1 MPNKIAVLGP
11 QKEEQHEKKVM
22 GTCCQCIACGVHGS
36 SCLSYECICIRG
48 GGGVSESSITA
59 FSDTSSGDAG
69 TESISADDFTI
80 SELTYNGAVQK
91 PEVTSTKYT
100 DASVAYYDDAE
111 CTGTEAE
118 LKNAGTYYAKITVGE
133 ESVVKEFTINKA
145 TPKNEDFTIICNGK
159 KLDPNGGNAY
169 RTLGKNDTFAMS
181 HTTEEDIRVNEDEY
195 EKIFDFFGFNFYT
208 SEGKPLTA
216 SISEPGTYII
226 KAWFR
231 GSKNLKGTKV
241 GQSGEEFA
249 TWNLIVAP
257 AQEDFT
263 VTNEMTSGKVYDGT
277 SFEPKLSSTK
287 YSEDEVTTE
296 YYFLEQTSG
305 EWVKVEHPTDAG
317 TYCVRVTV
325 NGATQQNDDL
335 WRFKIKEANIDASKF
350 HAELDGEPV
359 KQGEPFKMTSPAS
372 ELDKIFDRLII
383 TYEGEPDINLHDF
396 APRVFVDTEDG
407 ETEIDSSKAS
417 EYMDENG
424 RLKPGTYVYKLYFIG
439 TNNFNGQQKT
449 DDPLYTINLT
459 LTADSITELNPDIDG
474 LTKNEDTEDGGYTL
488 ESGYTL
494 ALGEDSAPVT
504 APLNNKGVVESG
516 KFAEKVTG
524 GEITG
529 GTFAEVENAEEITGG
544 IFAQNPEECLAAG
557 KTLTESVDQLKVV
570 DINGA
575 GLNDSCTV
583 NDVIGAKENGIAVMA
598 LFAEN
603 SIEAAPAAY
612 IVGSGQKVT
621 LKNADASRT
630 VKQWIVDFGNG
641 TTETYN
647 GNTAAFTVDAA
658 GNTVTVTVVFEGQ
671 TLPTPVDPKPVDP
684 DPTIPEV
691 KEYTITVEDGKIN
704 GEPSVT
710 VKAGDTV
717 NLTVGEVPEN
727 MAFLYWDIPSDLLNA
742 LIKKDGN
749 FSNKTQ
755 NLRFE
760 MPELEDAAGKS
771 FTISAAFGTA
781 ETAESDDTSAFGV
794 VTGIIAGGTVI
805 AVTGWVGTE
814 LYLKAV
820 LPQGASIPTNRQE
833 LALLLWQDAGKP
845 EAVTALY
852 ADIAADQTDAQ
863 KAARWAIANGL
874 MDSADED
881 SSSFAPN
888 KSVSRFAVIKAW
900 NQAQKMK

>member
-1 MPNKIAVLGP
+1 MHL
-11 QKEEQHEKKVM
+11 H
-22 GTCCQCIACGVHGS
+22 S
-36 SCLSYECICIRG
+36 G

-100 DASVAYYDDAE
+100 VASVAYYDNAE
-111 CTGTEAE
+111 CTGAEAE

-133 ESVVKEFTINKA
+133 EFVVKEFTINKA
-145 TPKNEDFTIICNGK
+145 DPKNEDFTIKFKDQVI
-159 KLDPNGGNAY
+159 DPTGGNVY
-169 RTLGKNDTFAMS
+169 QTLGEDGDATIT
-181 HTTEEDIRVNEDEY
+181 HTTEADINAGPYD
-195 EKIFDFFGFNFYT
+195 KFFGFEWYQADGT
-208 SEGKPLTA
+208 TKLTEV
-216 SISEPGTYII
+216 ISKPGTYIV
-226 KAWFR
+226 KAWFK
-231 GSKNLKGTKV
+231 GSKNLNGWKV
-241 GQSGEEFA
+241 NTEGKVFA

-263 VTNEMTSGKVYDGT
+263 VTDEMKAGKVYDGA

-287 YSEDEVTTE
+287 YSEDKVATE
-296 YYFLEQTSG
+296 YYLLEQTSG
-305 EWVKVEHPTDAG
+305 EWVKVEHPTNVG

-325 NGATQQNDDL
+325 NGATQQNDGV
-335 WRFKIKEANIDASKF
+335 WQFKIEPAEIDPSKF
-350 HAELDGEPV
+350 TATLDGKTV
-359 KQGEPFKMTSPAS
+359 MQDEPFEMTSPAS

-383 TYEGEPDINLHDF
+383 TYEGEPDIDLHDF

-417 EYMDENG
+417 EYMDEDG
-424 RLKPGTYVYKLYFIG
+424 RLKPGTYIYKLYFIG

-449 DDPLYTINLT
+449 DAPLYTINLT
-459 LTADSITELNPDIDG
+459 LTADSITELKPTDG
-474 LTKNEDTEDGGYTL
+474 LTKNDDTEDGGYTL

-494 ALGEDSAPVT
+494 ALGEDSDPVT
-504 APLNNKGVVESG
+504 EPLNNKGVVESG

-529 GTFAEVENAEEITGG
+529 GTFANVENAEEITGG
-544 IFAQNPEECLAAG
+544 IFAQNPEECLVAG
-557 KTLTESVDQLKVV
+557 KTLTGSVDQLKVV

-583 NDVIGAKENGIAVMA
+583 NDVIGAMENGIAVMA

-603 SIEAAPAAY
+603 SIEATPAAY
-612 IVGSGQKVT
+612 IVGSGQKIT

-630 VKQWIVDFGNG
+630 VKQWVVDFGNG
-641 TTETYN
+641 TTKTYD
-647 GNTAAFTVDAA
+647 GDTAAFTVDAA

-671 TLPTPVDPKPVDP
+671 TLPTPVDPN
-684 DPTIPEV
+684 PTIPEV

-704 GEPSVT
+704 GEPSAT
-710 VKAGDTV
+710 IKAGDTV

-781 ETAESDDTSAFGV
+781 ETAESDDYTALGVATGV
-794 VTGIIAGGTVI
+794 VVGGATVAVAG
-805 AVTGWVGTE
+805 WQLYNLGTE

-820 LPQGASIPTNRQE
+820 LPQGTSIPTNRQE

-852 ADIAADQTDAQ
+852 ADIAAEQTDAQ

-874 MDSADED
+874 LDAADED
-881 SSSFAPN
+881 SSVFAPN

>member
-1 MPNKIAVLGP
+1 MRFWGRRKRNNMKRKSWKRVVSASLAVCMAVAVSP
-11 QKEEQHEKKVM
+11 M
-22 GTCCQCIACGVHGS
+22 NAFAF
-36 SCLSYECICIRG
+36 
-48 GGGVSESSITA
+48 GGGVSESSITT

-100 DASVAYYDDAE
+100 VASVAYYDNAE
-111 CTGTEAE
+111 CTGAEAE

-133 ESVVKEFTINKA
+133 EFVVKEFTINKA
-145 TPKNEDFTIICNGK
+145 DPKNEDFTIKFKDQVI
-159 KLDPNGGNAY
+159 DPTGGNVY
-169 RTLGKNDTFAMS
+169 QTLGEDGDATIT
-181 HTTEEDIRVNEDEY
+181 HTTEADINAGPYD
-195 EKIFDFFGFNFYT
+195 KFFGFEWYQADGT
-208 SEGKPLTA
+208 TKLTEV
-216 SISEPGTYII
+216 ISKPGTYIV
-226 KAWFR
+226 KAWFK
-231 GSKNLKGTKV
+231 GSKNLNGWKV
-241 GQSGEEFA
+241 NTEGKVFA

-263 VTNEMTSGKVYDGT
+263 VTDEMKAGKVYDGA

-287 YSEDEVTTE
+287 YSEDKVATE
-296 YYFLEQTSG
+296 YYLLEQTSG
-305 EWVKVEHPTDAG
+305 EWVKVEHPTNVG

-325 NGATQQNDDL
+325 NGATQQNDGV
-335 WRFKIKEANIDASKF
+335 WQFKIEPAEIDPSKF
-350 HAELDGEPV
+350 TATLDGKTV
-359 KQGEPFKMTSPAS
+359 MQDEPFEMTSPAS

-383 TYEGEPDINLHDF
+383 TYEGEPDIDLHDF

-417 EYMDENG
+417 EYMDEDG
-424 RLKPGTYVYKLYFIG
+424 RLKPGTYIYKLYFIG

-449 DDPLYTINLT
+449 DAPLYTINLT
-459 LTADSITELNPDIDG
+459 LTADSITELKPTDG
-474 LTKNEDTEDGGYTL
+474 LTKNDDTEDGGYTL

-494 ALGEDSAPVT
+494 ALGEDSDPVT
-504 APLNNKGVVESG
+504 EPLNNKGVVESG

-529 GTFAEVENAEEITGG
+529 GTFANVENAEEITGG
-544 IFAQNPEECLAAG
+544 IFAQNPEECLVAG
-557 KTLTESVDQLKVV
+557 KTLTGSVDQLKVV

-583 NDVIGAKENGIAVMA
+583 NDVIGAMENGIAVMA

-603 SIEAAPAAY
+603 SIEAVPAAY
-612 IVGSGQKVT
+612 IVGSGQKII

-630 VKQWIVDFGNG
+630 VKQWVIDFGNG

-717 NLTVGEVPEN
+717 DLTVGEVPEN

-781 ETAESDDTSAFGV
+781 ETAESDDYTALGVATGV
-794 VTGIIAGGTVI
+794 VVGGATV
-805 AVTGWVGTE
+805 AVTGWQLYNLGTE

-874 MDSADED
+874 MDSVDED

>member
-22 GTCCQCIACGVHGS
+22 GTCCQRIACGVHGS
-36 SCLSYECICIRG
+36 SHLPYECICIR

-100 DASVAYYDDAE
+100 VASVAYYDNAE
-111 CTGTEAE
+111 CTGAEAE

-133 ESVVKEFTINKA
+133 EFVVKEFTINKA
-145 TPKNEDFTIICNGK
+145 DPKNEDFTIKFKDQVI
-159 KLDPNGGNAY
+159 DPTGGNVY
-169 RTLGKNDTFAMS
+169 QTLGEDGDATIT
-181 HTTEEDIRVNEDEY
+181 HTTEADINAGPYD
-195 EKIFDFFGFNFYT
+195 KFFGFEWYQADGT
-208 SEGKPLTA
+208 TKLTEV
-216 SISEPGTYII
+216 ISKPGTYIV
-226 KAWFR
+226 KAWFK
-231 GSKNLKGTKV
+231 GSKNLNGWKV
-241 GQSGEEFA
+241 NTEGKVFA

-263 VTNEMTSGKVYDGT
+263 VTDEMKAGKVYDGA

-287 YSEDEVTTE
+287 YSEDKVATE
-296 YYFLEQTSG
+296 YYLLEQTSG
-305 EWVKVEHPTDAG
+305 EWVKVEHPTNVG

-325 NGATQQNDDL
+325 NGATQQNDGV
-335 WRFKIKEANIDASKF
+335 WQFKIEPAEIDPSKF
-350 HAELDGEPV
+350 TATLDGKTV
-359 KQGEPFKMTSPAS
+359 MQDEPFEMTSPAS

-383 TYEGEPDINLHDF
+383 TYEGEPDIDLHDF

-417 EYMDENG
+417 EYLDEDG
-424 RLKPGTYVYKLYFIG
+424 RLKPGTYIYKLYFIG

-459 LTADSITELNPDIDG
+459 LTADSITELKPTDG
-474 LTKNEDTEDGGYTL
+474 LTKNDDTEDGGYTL

-494 ALGEDSAPVT
+494 ALGEDSDPVT
-504 APLNNKGVVESG
+504 EPLNNKGVVESG

-630 VKQWIVDFGNG
+630 VKQWVIDFGNG

-684 DPTIPEV
+684 DPTVPEV

-781 ETAESDDTSAFGV
+781 ETAESDDYTALGVATGV
-794 VTGIIAGGTVI
+794 VVGGATVAVAG
-805 AVTGWVGTE
+805 WQLYNLGTE

-833 LALLLWQDAGKP
+833 LALLLWQNAGKP
-845 EAVTALY
+845 EAVTSLY

-874 MDSADED
+874 LDAADED
-881 SSSFAPN
+881 SSIFAPN

>member
-1 MPNKIAVLGP
+1 MHL
-11 QKEEQHEKKVM
+11 H
-22 GTCCQCIACGVHGS
+22 S
-36 SCLSYECICIRG
+36 

-100 DASVAYYDDAE
+100 VASVAYYDNAE
-111 CTGTEAE
+111 CTGAEAE

-133 ESVVKEFTINKA
+133 EFVVKEFTINKA
-145 TPKNEDFTIICNGK
+145 DPKNEDFTIKFKDQVI
-159 KLDPNGGNAY
+159 DPTGGNVY
-169 RTLGKNDTFAMS
+169 QTLGEDGDATIT
-181 HTTEEDIRVNEDEY
+181 HTTEADINAGPYD
-195 EKIFDFFGFNFYT
+195 KFFGFEWYQADGT
-208 SEGKPLTA
+208 TKLTEV
-216 SISEPGTYII
+216 ISKPGTYIV
-226 KAWFR
+226 KAWFK
-231 GSKNLKGTKV
+231 GSKNLNGWEVNTEGKV
-241 GQSGEEFA
+241 FA

-263 VTNEMTSGKVYDGT
+263 VTDEMTNGKVYDGT

-287 YSEDEVTTE
+287 YSEDKVATE
-296 YYFLEQTSG
+296 YYLLEQTSG
-305 EWVKVEHPTDAG
+305 EWVKAEHPTNVG

-325 NGATQQNDDL
+325 NGATQQNDGV
-335 WRFKIKEANIDASKF
+335 WQFKIEPAEIDPSKF
-350 HAELDGEPV
+350 TATLDGKTV
-359 KQGEPFKMTSPAS
+359 MQDEPFEMTSPAS

-383 TYEGEPDINLHDF
+383 TYEGEPDISLKNF
-396 APRVFVDTEDG
+396 GTRVFTEEG
-407 ETEIDSSKAS
+407 QTELNPETTPQYFDKNDHLVA
-417 EYMDENG
+417 
-424 RLKPGTYVYKLYFIG
+424 GTYLVKAYFG
-439 TNNFNGQQKT
+439 GSDNFNGQKKT

-459 LTADSITELNPDIDG
+459 LTADSITELKPTDG
-474 LTKNEDTEDGGYTL
+474 LTKNDDTEDGGYTL
-488 ESGYTL
+488 KSGYTL
-494 ALGEDSAPVT
+494 ALGEDSDPVT
-504 APLNNKGVVESG
+504 EPLNNKGVVESG

-529 GTFAEVENAEEITGG
+529 GTFVEVENAEEISGG
-544 IFAQNPEECLAAG
+544 IFAQNPADCLAAG

-612 IVGSGQKVT
+612 IVGSGQKIT
-621 LKNADASRT
+621 LKNADVSRT
-630 VKQWIVDFGNG
+630 VKQWVVDFGNG
-641 TTETYN
+641 TTKTYDSD
-647 GNTAAFTVDAA
+647 TAAFTVDAA
-658 GNTVTVTVVFEGQ
+658 GKTVTVTAVFEGQ

-684 DPTIPEV
+684 NPTIPEV

-704 GEPSVT
+704 GEPSAT
-710 VKAGDTV
+710 IKAGDTV

-771 FTISAAFGTA
+771 FTISAAFGTV
-781 ETAESDDTSAFGV
+781 ETAESDDSSAFGV
-794 VTGIIAGGTVI
+794 VTGIIVGGTVV

-874 MDSADED
+874 LDAADED
-881 SSSFAPN
+881 SSIFAPN

>member
-1 MPNKIAVLGP
+1 MHL
-11 QKEEQHEKKVM
+11 H
-22 GTCCQCIACGVHGS
+22 S
-36 SCLSYECICIRG
+36 
-48 GGGVSESSITA
+48 GGGVSESGITA

-100 DASVAYYDDAE
+100 VASVAYYDNAE
-111 CTGTEAE
+111 CTGAEAE

-133 ESVVKEFTINKA
+133 EFVVKEFTINKA
-145 TPKNEDFTIICNGK
+145 DPKNEDFTIKFKDQVI
-159 KLDPNGGNAY
+159 DPTGGNVY
-169 RTLGKNDTFAMS
+169 QTLGEDGDATIT
-181 HTTEEDIRVNEDEY
+181 HTTEADINAGPYD
-195 EKIFDFFGFNFYT
+195 KFFGFEWYQADGT
-208 SEGKPLTA
+208 TKLTEV
-216 SISEPGTYII
+216 ISKPGTYIV
-226 KAWFR
+226 KAWFK
-231 GSKNLKGTKV
+231 GSKNLNGWKV
-241 GQSGEEFA
+241 NTEGKVFA
-249 TWNLIVAP
+249 TWSLIVAP

-263 VTNEMTSGKVYDGT
+263 VTDEMKNGKVYDGE

-287 YSEDEVTTE
+287 YSADEVTTE
-296 YYFLEQTSG
+296 YYLLEQTSG
-305 EWVKVEHPTDAG
+305 EWVKVERPTDAG

-494 ALGEDSAPVT
+494 ALGEDSDPVT
-504 APLNNKGVVESG
+504 EPLNNKGVVESG

-524 GEITG
+524 GGITG

-612 IVGSGQKVT
+612 IVGSSQKVT

-630 VKQWIVDFGNG
+630 VKQWVVDFGNG

-684 DPTIPEV
+684 DPTVPEV

-781 ETAESDDTSAFGV
+781 ETAESDDSSAFGV
-794 VTGIIAGGTVI
+794 VTGIIVGGTVV

-820 LPQGASIPTNRQE
+820 LPRGASIPTNRQE

-852 ADIAADQTDAQ
+852 TDIAADQTEAQ

-874 MDSADED
+874 LDSVDED

>member
-48 GGGVSESSITA
+48 GGVFESSITA

-100 DASVAYYDDAE
+100 VASVAYYDNAE

-195 EKIFDFFGFNFYT
+195 EKIFNFFGFNFYT
-208 SEGKPLTA
+208 SEGKPLTE

-296 YYFLEQTSG
+296 YYLLEQTSG
-305 EWVKVEHPTDAG
+305 EWVKEEHPTDAG

-335 WRFKIKEANIDASKF
+335 WRFKIEKANIDASKF

-359 KQGEPFKMTSPAS
+359 KQGEPFEMTSPAS

-424 RLKPGTYVYKLYFIG
+424 RLKLGTYVYKLYFIG

-494 ALGEDSAPVT
+494 ALGEDSDPVT
-504 APLNNKGVVESG
+504 EPLNNKGVVESG

-630 VKQWIVDFGNG
+630 VKQWVIDFGNG

-684 DPTIPEV
+684 DPTVPEV

-760 MPELEDAAGKS
+760 MPKLEDAAGKS

-781 ETAESDDTSAFGV
+781 ETAESDDSSAFGV
-794 VTGIIAGGTVI
+794 VTGIIVGGTVV

>member
-1 MPNKIAVLGP
+1 MKRKSWERVVSASLAVCMAVAVSP
-11 QKEEQHEKKVM
+11 M
-22 GTCCQCIACGVHGS
+22 NAFAFGV
-36 SCLSYECICIRG
+36 G
-48 GGGVSESSITA
+48 GGGSESGITA

-91 PEVTSTKYT
+91 PEVTSTKYAV
-100 DASVAYYDDAE
+100 ASVAYYDNAE
-111 CTGTEAE
+111 CTGAETE

-133 ESVVKEFTINKA
+133 EFVVKEFTINKA
-145 TPKNEDFTIICNGK
+145 DPKNEDFTIKFKDQVI
-159 KLDPNGGNAY
+159 DPTGGNVY
-169 RTLGKNDTFAMS
+169 QTLGEDGDATIT
-181 HTTEEDIRVNEDEY
+181 HTTEADINAGPYD
-195 EKIFDFFGFNFYT
+195 KFFGFEWYQADGT
-208 SEGKPLTA
+208 TKLTEV
-216 SISEPGTYII
+216 ISKPGTYIV
-226 KAWFR
+226 KAWFK
-231 GSKNLKGTKV
+231 GSKNLNGWKV
-241 GQSGEEFA
+241 NTEGKVFA

-263 VTNEMTSGKVYDGT
+263 VTDEMKAGKVYDGA

-287 YSEDEVTTE
+287 YSEDKVATE
-296 YYFLEQTSG
+296 YYLLEQTSG
-305 EWVKVEHPTDAG
+305 EWVKVEHPTNVG

-325 NGATQQNDDL
+325 NGATQQNDGV
-335 WRFKIKEANIDASKF
+335 WQFKIEPAEIDPSKF
-350 HAELDGEPV
+350 TATLDGKTV
-359 KQGEPFKMTSPAS
+359 MQDEPFEMTNPAS

-383 TYEGEPDINLHDF
+383 TYEGEPDIDLHDF

-417 EYMDENG
+417 EYMDEDG
-424 RLKPGTYVYKLYFIG
+424 RLKPGTYIYKLYFIG

-449 DDPLYTINLT
+449 DAPLYTINLT
-459 LTADSITELNPDIDG
+459 LTADSITELKPTDG
-474 LTKNEDTEDGGYTL
+474 LTKNDDTEDGGYTL

-494 ALGEDSAPVT
+494 ALGEDSDPVT
-504 APLNNKGVVESG
+504 EPLNNKGVVESG

-529 GTFAEVENAEEITGG
+529 GTFANVENAEEITGG

-583 NDVIGAKENGIAVMA
+583 NDVIGAMENGIAVMA

-603 SIEAAPAAY
+603 SIEATPAAY
-612 IVGSGQKVT
+612 IVGSGQKIT

-630 VKQWIVDFGNG
+630 VKQWVVDFGNG

-658 GNTVTVTVVFEGQ
+658 GKTVTVTAVFEGQ
-671 TLPTPVDPKPVDP
+671 TLPTPVDPN
-684 DPTIPEV
+684 PTIPEV

-704 GEPSVT
+704 GEPSAT
-710 VKAGDTV
+710 IKAGDTV

-781 ETAESDDTSAFGV
+781 ETAESDDYTALGVATGV
-794 VTGIIAGGTVI
+794 VVGGATV
-805 AVTGWVGTE
+805 AVTGWQLYNLGTE

-874 MDSADED
+874 LDSVDED

>member
-1 MPNKIAVLGP
+1 
-11 QKEEQHEKKVM
+11 M

-36 SCLSYECICIRG
+36 SCLSYECICIR
-48 GGGVSESSITA
+48 GGVSESSITA

-100 DASVAYYDDAE
+100 VASVAYYDNAE
-111 CTGTEAE
+111 CTGAEAE

-133 ESVVKEFTINKA
+133 EFVVKEFTINKA
-145 TPKNEDFTIICNGK
+145 DPKNEDFTIKFKDQVI
-159 KLDPNGGNAY
+159 DPTGGNVY
-169 RTLGKNDTFAMS
+169 QTLGEDGDATIT
-181 HTTEEDIRVNEDEY
+181 HTTEADINAGPYD
-195 EKIFDFFGFNFYT
+195 KFFGFEWYQADGT
-208 SEGKPLTA
+208 TKLTEV
-216 SISEPGTYII
+216 ISKPGTYIV
-226 KAWFR
+226 KAWFK
-231 GSKNLKGTKV
+231 GSKNLNGWKV
-241 GQSGEEFA
+241 NTEGKVFA

-263 VTNEMTSGKVYDGT
+263 VTDEMKAGKVYDGA

-287 YSEDEVTTE
+287 YSEDKVATE
-296 YYFLEQTSG
+296 YYLLEQTSG
-305 EWVKVEHPTDAG
+305 EWVKVEHPTNVG

-325 NGATQQNDDL
+325 NGATQQNDGV
-335 WRFKIKEANIDASKF
+335 WQFKIEPAEIDPSKF
-350 HAELDGEPV
+350 TATLDGKTV
-359 KQGEPFKMTSPAS
+359 MQDEPFEMTSPAS

-383 TYEGEPDINLHDF
+383 TYEGEPDIDLHDF

-417 EYMDENG
+417 EYMDEDG
-424 RLKPGTYVYKLYFIG
+424 RLKPGTYIYKLYFIG

-449 DDPLYTINLT
+449 DAPLYTINLT
-459 LTADSITELNPDIDG
+459 LTADSITELKPTDG
-474 LTKNEDTEDGGYTL
+474 LTKNDDTEDGGYTL

-494 ALGEDSAPVT
+494 ALGEDSDPVT
-504 APLNNKGVVESG
+504 EPLNNKGVVESG

-529 GTFAEVENAEEITGG
+529 GTFANVENAEEITGG
-544 IFAQNPEECLAAG
+544 IFAQNPEECLVAG
-557 KTLTESVDQLKVV
+557 KTLTGSVDQLKVV

-583 NDVIGAKENGIAVMA
+583 NDVIGAMENGIAVMA

-603 SIEAAPAAY
+603 SIEATPAAY
-612 IVGSGQKVT
+612 IVGSGQKIT

-630 VKQWIVDFGNG
+630 VKQWVVDFGNG
-641 TTETYN
+641 TTKTYD
-647 GNTAAFTVDAA
+647 GDTAAFTVDAA

-671 TLPTPVDPKPVDP
+671 TLPTPVDPN
-684 DPTIPEV
+684 PTIPEV

-704 GEPSVT
+704 GEPSAT
-710 VKAGDTV
+710 IKAGDTV

-781 ETAESDDTSAFGV
+781 ETAESDDYTALGVATGV
-794 VTGIIAGGTVI
+794 VVGGATVAVAG
-805 AVTGWVGTE
+805 WQLYNLGTE

-820 LPQGASIPTNRQE
+820 LPQGTSIPTNRQE

-852 ADIAADQTDAQ
+852 ADIAAEQTDAQ

-874 MDSADED
+874 LDAADED
-881 SSSFAPN
+881 SSVFAPN

>member
-1 MPNKIAVLGP
+1 
-11 QKEEQHEKKVM
+11 M

-36 SCLSYECICIRG
+36 SCLPYECICIRG
-48 GGGVSESSITA
+48 GGGVSESSIAA

-91 PEVTSTKYT
+91 PAVTSTKYT
-100 DASVAYYDDAE
+100 VASVAYYDNAE

-118 LKNAGTYYAKITVGE
+118 LKNAGTYYAKITVDEG
-133 ESVVKEFTINKA
+133 SVVKEFTINKA
-145 TPKNEDFTIICNGK
+145 IPKNEDFTIIFNGK

-169 RTLGKNDTFAMS
+169 QTLGKNDTFAMS

-208 SEGKPLTA
+208 SEGKPLTE

-296 YYFLEQTSG
+296 YYLLEQTNG

-317 TYCVRVTV
+317 TYCVRITV

-335 WRFKIKEANIDASKF
+335 WRFKIEKANIDASKF

-359 KQGEPFKMTSPAS
+359 KQGESFEMTSPAS

-417 EYMDENG
+417 EYMDEDG

-459 LTADSITELNPDIDG
+459 LTADSITELKPTDG
-474 LTKNEDTEDGGYTL
+474 LTKNDDTEDGGYTL

-494 ALGEDSAPVT
+494 ALGEDSDPVT

-529 GTFAEVENAEEITGG
+529 GTFANVENAEEITGG

-583 NDVIGAKENGIAVMA
+583 NDVIGAMENGIAVMA

-603 SIEAAPAAY
+603 SIEATPAAY
-612 IVGSGQKVT
+612 IVGSGQKIT

-630 VKQWIVDFGNG
+630 VKQWVVDFGNG

-658 GNTVTVTVVFEGQ
+658 GKTVTVTAVFEGQ
-671 TLPTPVDPKPVDP
+671 TLPTPVDPN
-684 DPTIPEV
+684 PTIPEV

-704 GEPSVT
+704 GEPSAT
-710 VKAGDTV
+710 IKAGDTV

-781 ETAESDDTSAFGV
+781 ETAESDDSSAFGV
-794 VTGIIAGGTVI
+794 VTGIIVGGTVV

-874 MDSADED
+874 LDAADEG
-881 SSSFAPN
+881 SSIFAPN

>member
-1 MPNKIAVLGP
+1 MKRKSWERVVSASLAVCMAVAVSP
-11 QKEEQHEKKVM
+11 M
-22 GTCCQCIACGVHGS
+22 NAFAF
-36 SCLSYECICIRG
+36 G

-100 DASVAYYDDAE
+100 VASVAYYDNAE
-111 CTGTEAE
+111 CTGAEAE

-133 ESVVKEFTINKA
+133 EFVVKEFTINKA
-145 TPKNEDFTIICNGK
+145 DPKNEDFTIKFKDQVI
-159 KLDPNGGNAY
+159 DPTGGNVY
-169 RTLGKNDTFAMS
+169 QTLGEDGDATIT
-181 HTTEEDIRVNEDEY
+181 HTTEADINAGPYD
-195 EKIFDFFGFNFYT
+195 KFFGFEWYQADGT
-208 SEGKPLTA
+208 TKLTEV
-216 SISEPGTYII
+216 ISKPGTYIV
-226 KAWFR
+226 KAWFK
-231 GSKNLKGTKV
+231 GSKNLNGWKV
-241 GQSGEEFA
+241 NTEGKVFA

-263 VTNEMTSGKVYDGT
+263 VTDEMKAGKVYDGA

-287 YSEDEVTTE
+287 YSEDKVATE
-296 YYFLEQTSG
+296 YYLLEQTSG
-305 EWVKVEHPTDAG
+305 EWVKVEHPTNVG

-325 NGATQQNDDL
+325 NGATQQNDGV
-335 WRFKIKEANIDASKF
+335 WQFKIEPAEIDPSKF
-350 HAELDGEPV
+350 TATLDGKTV
-359 KQGEPFKMTSPAS
+359 MQDEPFEMTSPAS

-383 TYEGEPDINLHDF
+383 TYEGEPDIDLHDF

-417 EYMDENG
+417 EYMDEDG
-424 RLKPGTYVYKLYFIG
+424 RLKPGTYIYKLYFIG

-449 DDPLYTINLT
+449 DAPLYTINLT
-459 LTADSITELNPDIDG
+459 LTADSITELKPTDG
-474 LTKNEDTEDGGYTL
+474 LTKNDDTEDGGYTL

-494 ALGEDSAPVT
+494 ALGEDSDPVT
-504 APLNNKGVVESG
+504 EPLNNKGVVESG

-529 GTFAEVENAEEITGG
+529 GTFANVENAEEITGG
-544 IFAQNPEECLAAG
+544 IFAQNPEECLVAG
-557 KTLTESVDQLKVV
+557 KTLTGSVDQLKVV

-583 NDVIGAKENGIAVMA
+583 NDVIGAMENGIAVMA

-603 SIEAAPAAY
+603 SIEATPAAY
-612 IVGSGQKVT
+612 IVGSGQKIT

-630 VKQWIVDFGNG
+630 VKQWVVDFGNG
-641 TTETYN
+641 TTKTYD
-647 GNTAAFTVDAA
+647 GDTAAFTVDAA

-671 TLPTPVDPKPVDP
+671 TLPTPVDPN
-684 DPTIPEV
+684 PTIPEV

-704 GEPSVT
+704 GEPSAT
-710 VKAGDTV
+710 IKAGDTV

-781 ETAESDDTSAFGV
+781 ETAESDDSSAFGV
-794 VTGIIAGGTVI
+794 VTGIIVGGTVV

-888 KSVSRFAVIKAW
+888 KSVSRFAIIKAW

>member
-22 GTCCQCIACGVHGS
+22 GTCCQRIACGVHGS
-36 SCLSYECICIRG
+36 SCLPYECICIRG
-48 GGGVSESSITA
+48 RGGGSESGITA

-91 PEVTSTKYT
+91 PEVTSTKYAV
-100 DASVAYYDDAE
+100 ASVAYYDNAE
-111 CTGTEAE
+111 CTGAETE

-133 ESVVKEFTINKA
+133 EFVVKEFTINKA
-145 TPKNEDFTIICNGK
+145 DPKNEDFTIKFKDQVI
-159 KLDPNGGNAY
+159 DPTGGNVY
-169 RTLGKNDTFAMS
+169 QTLGEDGDATIT
-181 HTTEEDIRVNEDEY
+181 HTTEADINAGPYD
-195 EKIFDFFGFNFYT
+195 KFFGFEWYQADGT
-208 SEGKPLTA
+208 TKLTEV
-216 SISEPGTYII
+216 ISKPGTYIV
-226 KAWFR
+226 KAWFK
-231 GSKNLKGTKV
+231 GSKNLNGWKV
-241 GQSGEEFA
+241 NTEGKVFA

-263 VTNEMTSGKVYDGT
+263 VTDEMKAGKVYDGA

-287 YSEDEVTTE
+287 YSEDKVATE
-296 YYFLEQTSG
+296 YYLLEQTSG
-305 EWVKVEHPTDAG
+305 EWVKVEHPTNVG

-325 NGATQQNDDL
+325 NGATQQNDGV
-335 WRFKIKEANIDASKF
+335 WQFKIEPAEIDPSKF
-350 HAELDGEPV
+350 TATLDGKTV
-359 KQGEPFKMTSPAS
+359 MQDEPFEMTSPAS

-383 TYEGEPDINLHDF
+383 TYEGEPDIDLHDF

-417 EYMDENG
+417 EYMDEDG
-424 RLKPGTYVYKLYFIG
+424 RLKPGTYIYKLYFIG

-449 DDPLYTINLT
+449 DAPLYTINLT
-459 LTADSITELNPDIDG
+459 LTADSITELKPTDG
-474 LTKNEDTEDGGYTL
+474 LTKNDDTEDGGYTL

-494 ALGEDSAPVT
+494 ALGEDSDPVT
-504 APLNNKGVVESG
+504 EPLNNKGVVESG

-529 GTFAEVENAEEITGG
+529 GTFANVENAEEITGG

-583 NDVIGAKENGIAVMA
+583 NDVIGAMENGIAVMA

-603 SIEAAPAAY
+603 SIEATPAAY
-612 IVGSGQKVT
+612 IVGSGQKIT

-630 VKQWIVDFGNG
+630 VKQWVVDFGNG

-658 GNTVTVTVVFEGQ
+658 GKTVTVTAVFEGQ
-671 TLPTPVDPKPVDP
+671 TLPTPVDPN
-684 DPTIPEV
+684 PTIPEV

-704 GEPSVT
+704 GEPSAT
-710 VKAGDTV
+710 IKAGDTV

-781 ETAESDDTSAFGV
+781 ETAESDDYTALGVATGV
-794 VTGIIAGGTVI
+794 VVGGATV
-805 AVTGWVGTE
+805 AVTGWQLYNLGTE

-874 MDSADED
+874 LDSVDED

>member
-1 MPNKIAVLGP
+1 MHL
-11 QKEEQHEKKVM
+11 H
-22 GTCCQCIACGVHGS
+22 S
-36 SCLSYECICIRG
+36 

-100 DASVAYYDDAE
+100 VASVAYYDNAE
-111 CTGTEAE
+111 CTGAEAE

-133 ESVVKEFTINKA
+133 EFVVKEFTINKA
-145 TPKNEDFTIICNGK
+145 DPKNEDFTIKFKDQVI
-159 KLDPNGGNAY
+159 DPTGGNVY
-169 RTLGKNDTFAMS
+169 QTLGEDGDATIT
-181 HTTEEDIRVNEDEY
+181 HTTEADINAGPYD
-195 EKIFDFFGFNFYT
+195 KFFGFEWYQADGT
-208 SEGKPLTA
+208 TKLTEV
-216 SISEPGTYII
+216 ISKPGTYIV
-226 KAWFR
+226 KAWFK
-231 GSKNLKGTKV
+231 GSKNLNGWKV
-241 GQSGEEFA
+241 NTEGKVFA

-263 VTNEMTSGKVYDGT
+263 VTDEMKAGKVYDGA

-287 YSEDEVTTE
+287 YSEDKVATE
-296 YYFLEQTSG
+296 YYLLEQTSG
-305 EWVKVEHPTDAG
+305 EWVKVEHPTNVG

-325 NGATQQNDDL
+325 NGATQQNDGV
-335 WRFKIKEANIDASKF
+335 WQFKIEPAEIDPSKF
-350 HAELDGEPV
+350 TATLDGKTV
-359 KQGEPFKMTSPAS
+359 MQDEPFEMTSPAS

-383 TYEGEPDINLHDF
+383 TYEGEPDIDLHDF

-417 EYMDENG
+417 EYMDEDG
-424 RLKPGTYVYKLYFIG
+424 RLKPGTYIYKLYFIG

-449 DDPLYTINLT
+449 DAPLYTINLT
-459 LTADSITELNPDIDG
+459 LTADSITELKPTDG
-474 LTKNEDTEDGGYTL
+474 LTKNDDTEDGGYTL

-494 ALGEDSAPVT
+494 ALGEDSDPVT
-504 APLNNKGVVESG
+504 EPLNNKGVVESG

-529 GTFAEVENAEEITGG
+529 GTFANVENAEEITGG
-544 IFAQNPEECLAAG
+544 IFAQNPEECLVAG
-557 KTLTESVDQLKVV
+557 KTLTGSVDQLKVV

-583 NDVIGAKENGIAVMA
+583 NDVIGAMENGIAVMA

-603 SIEAAPAAY
+603 SIEATPAAY
-612 IVGSGQKVT
+612 IVGSGQKIT

-630 VKQWIVDFGNG
+630 VKQWVVDFGNG
-641 TTETYN
+641 TTKTYD
-647 GNTAAFTVDAA
+647 GDTAAFTVDAA

-671 TLPTPVDPKPVDP
+671 TLPTPVDPN
-684 DPTIPEV
+684 PTIPEV

-704 GEPSVT
+704 GEPSAT
-710 VKAGDTV
+710 IKAGDTV

-781 ETAESDDTSAFGV
+781 ETAESDDYTALGVATGV
-794 VTGIIAGGTVI
+794 VVGGATVAVAG
-805 AVTGWVGTE
+805 WQLYNLGTE
-814 LYLKAV
+814 LYVKAV
-820 LPQGASIPTNRQE
+820 LPQGTSIPTNRQE

-852 ADIAADQTDAQ
+852 ADIAAEQTDAQ

-874 MDSADED
+874 LDAADED
-881 SSSFAPN
+881 SSVFAPN

>member
-1 MPNKIAVLGP
+1 MKRKSWERVVSASLAVCMAVATSP
-11 QKEEQHEKKVM
+11 M
-22 GTCCQCIACGVHGS
+22 NAFAF
-36 SCLSYECICIRG
+36 
-48 GGGVSESSITA
+48 GGVSESSITA
-59 FSDTSSGDAG
+59 FSDTSSGNAATG
-69 TESISADDFTI
+69 SITADDFTI

-100 DASVAYYDDAE
+100 VASVAYYDNAE
-111 CTGTEAE
+111 CTGAEAE

-133 ESVVKEFTINKA
+133 EFVVKEFTINKA
-145 TPKNEDFTIICNGK
+145 DPKNEDFTIKFKDQVI
-159 KLDPNGGNAY
+159 DPTGGNVY
-169 RTLGKNDTFAMS
+169 QTLGEDGDATIT
-181 HTTEEDIRVNEDEY
+181 HTTEADINAGPYD
-195 EKIFDFFGFNFYT
+195 KFFGFEWYQADGT
-208 SEGKPLTA
+208 TKLTEV
-216 SISEPGTYII
+216 ISKPGTYIV
-226 KAWFR
+226 KAWFK
-231 GSKNLKGTKV
+231 GSKNLNGWKV
-241 GQSGEEFA
+241 NTEGKVFA

-263 VTNEMTSGKVYDGT
+263 VTDEMTNGKVYDGT

-296 YYFLEQTSG
+296 YYLLEQTSG
-305 EWVKVEHPTDAG
+305 EWVKVEHPTNVG

-325 NGATQQNDDL
+325 NGATQQNDGV
-335 WRFKIKEANIDASKF
+335 WQFKIEPAEIDPSKF
-350 HAELDGEPV
+350 TATLDGKTV
-359 KQGEPFKMTSPAS
+359 MQDEPFEMTSPAS
-372 ELDKIFDRLII
+372 ELDKIFDRLIV
-383 TYEGEPDINLHDF
+383 TYEGEPDIDLHDF

-417 EYMDENG
+417 EYMDEDG
-424 RLKPGTYVYKLYFIG
+424 RLKPGTYIYKLYFIG

-459 LTADSITELNPDIDG
+459 LTADSITELKPTNG
-474 LTKNEDTEDGGYTL
+474 LTKNDDTEDGSYTL

-494 ALGEDSAPVT
+494 ALGEDSDPVT

-529 GTFAEVENAEEITGG
+529 GTFANVENAEEITGG

-583 NDVIGAKENGIAVMA
+583 NDVIGAMGNGIAVMA

-603 SIEAAPAAY
+603 SIEATPAAY
-612 IVGSGQKVT
+612 IVGSGQKIT

-630 VKQWIVDFGNG
+630 VKQWVVDFGNG
-641 TTETYN
+641 TTKTYD
-647 GNTAAFTVDAA
+647 GDTAAFTVDAA

-671 TLPTPVDPKPVDP
+671 TLPTPVDPN
-684 DPTIPEV
+684 PTIPEV

-704 GEPSVT
+704 GEPSAT
-710 VKAGDTV
+710 IKAGDTV
-717 NLTVGEVPEN
+717 NLTVGEVPES

-742 LIKKDGN
+742 LIKKDEN

-781 ETAESDDTSAFGV
+781 ETAESDDSSAFGV
-794 VTGIIAGGTVI
+794 VTGIIVGGTVV

-845 EAVTALY
+845 EAVTVLY

-874 MDSADED
+874 LDAADED
-881 SSSFAPN
+881 SSIFAPN

>member
-36 SCLSYECICIRG
+36 SCLSYECICIR

-145 TPKNEDFTIICNGK
+145 TPKNEDFTIIFNGK

-494 ALGEDSAPVT
+494 ALGEDSDPVT
-504 APLNNKGVVESG
+504 EPLNNKGVVESG

-529 GTFAEVENAEEITGG
+529 GTFANVENAEEITGG

-557 KTLTESVDQLKVV
+557 KTLTGSVDQLKVV

-583 NDVIGAKENGIAVMA
+583 NDVIGAMENGIAVMA

-603 SIEAAPAAY
+603 SIEATPAAY
-612 IVGSGQKVT
+612 IVGSGQKIT

-630 VKQWIVDFGNG
+630 VKQWVVDFGNG
-641 TTETYN
+641 TTKTYN

-671 TLPTPVDPKPVDP
+671 TLPTPVEPN
-684 DPTIPEV
+684 PTIPEV

-704 GEPSVT
+704 GEPSAT
-710 VKAGDTV
+710 IKAGDTV

-749 FSNKTQ
+749 FNNKTQ

-781 ETAESDDTSAFGV
+781 ETAESDDSSAFGV
-794 VTGIIAGGTVI
+794 VTGIIVGGTVV

-874 MDSADED
+874 LDAADED
-881 SSSFAPN
+881 SSIFAPN

>member
-36 SCLSYECICIRG
+36 SCLSYECICIR

-100 DASVAYYDDAE
+100 VASVAYYDNAE
-111 CTGTEAE
+111 CTGAEAE

-133 ESVVKEFTINKA
+133 EFVVKEFTINKA
-145 TPKNEDFTIICNGK
+145 DPKNEDFTIKFKDQVI
-159 KLDPNGGNAY
+159 DPTGGNVY
-169 RTLGKNDTFAMS
+169 QTLGEDGDATIT
-181 HTTEEDIRVNEDEY
+181 HTTEADINAGPYD
-195 EKIFDFFGFNFYT
+195 KFFGFEWYQADGT
-208 SEGKPLTA
+208 TKLTEV
-216 SISEPGTYII
+216 ISKPGTYIV
-226 KAWFR
+226 KAWFK
-231 GSKNLKGTKV
+231 GSKNLNGWKV
-241 GQSGEEFA
+241 NTEGKVFA

-263 VTNEMTSGKVYDGT
+263 VTDEMKAGKVYDGA

-287 YSEDEVTTE
+287 YSEDKVATE
-296 YYFLEQTSG
+296 YYLLEQTSG
-305 EWVKVEHPTDAG
+305 EWVKVEHPTNVG

-325 NGATQQNDDL
+325 NGATQQNDGV
-335 WRFKIKEANIDASKF
+335 WQFKIEPAEIDPSKF
-350 HAELDGEPV
+350 TATLDGKTV
-359 KQGEPFKMTSPAS
+359 MQDEPFEMTSPAS

-383 TYEGEPDINLHDF
+383 TYEGEPDIDLHDF

-417 EYMDENG
+417 EYMDEDG
-424 RLKPGTYVYKLYFIG
+424 RLKPGTYIYKLYFIG

-449 DDPLYTINLT
+449 DAPLYTINLT
-459 LTADSITELNPDIDG
+459 LTADSITELKPTDG
-474 LTKNEDTEDGGYTL
+474 LTKNDDTEDGGYTL

-494 ALGEDSAPVT
+494 ALGEDSDPVT
-504 APLNNKGVVESG
+504 EPLNNKGVVESG

-529 GTFAEVENAEEITGG
+529 GTFANVENAEEITGG
-544 IFAQNPEECLAAG
+544 IFAQNPEECLVAG
-557 KTLTESVDQLKVV
+557 KTLTGSVDQLKVV

-583 NDVIGAKENGIAVMA
+583 NDVIGAMENGIAVMA

-603 SIEAAPAAY
+603 SIEATPAAY
-612 IVGSGQKVT
+612 IVGSGQKIT

-630 VKQWIVDFGNG
+630 VKQWVVDFGNG
-641 TTETYN
+641 TTKTYD
-647 GNTAAFTVDAA
+647 GDTAAFTVDVA

-671 TLPTPVDPKPVDP
+671 TLPTPVDPN
-684 DPTIPEV
+684 PTIPEV

-704 GEPSVT
+704 GEPSAT
-710 VKAGDTV
+710 IKAGDTV

-781 ETAESDDTSAFGV
+781 ETAESDDYTALGVATGV
-794 VTGIIAGGTVI
+794 VVGGATVAVAG
-805 AVTGWVGTE
+805 WQLYNLGTE

-820 LPQGASIPTNRQE
+820 LPQGTSIPTNRQE

-852 ADIAADQTDAQ
+852 ADIAAEQTDAQ

-874 MDSADED
+874 LDAADED
-881 SSSFAPN
+881 SSVFAPN

>member
-1 MPNKIAVLGP
+1 MRFWGRRKRNNMKRKSWERVVSASLAVCMAVAVSP
-11 QKEEQHEKKVM
+11 M
-22 GTCCQCIACGVHGS
+22 NAFAF
-36 SCLSYECICIRG
+36 
-48 GGGVSESSITA
+48 GGGVFESGITA
-59 FSDTSSGDAG
+59 FSDISSGDADTG
-69 TESISADDFTI
+69 SISADDFTI

-100 DASVAYYDDAE
+100 DASVAYYDNAE

-169 RTLGKNDTFAMS
+169 KTLGKKDTFAMS

-287 YSEDEVTTE
+287 YSDDEVTTA
-296 YYFLEQTSG
+296 YYLLEQTSG

-325 NGATQQNDDL
+325 NGAAQQNDDL
-335 WRFKIKEANIDASKF
+335 WRFKIETANIDASKF

-359 KQGEPFKMTSPAS
+359 KQGEPFEMTSPAS

-396 APRVFVDTEDG
+396 ALRVFVDTEDG
-407 ETEIDSSKAS
+407 EIEIDSSKAS
-417 EYMDENG
+417 EYLDKDG

-459 LTADSITELNPDIDG
+459 LTADSITELNPGIDG
-474 LTKNEDTEDGGYTL
+474 LTKNEDGGYTL
-488 ESGYTL
+488 KSGYTL
-494 ALGEDSAPVT
+494 ALGEDSDPVT
-504 APLNNKGVVESG
+504 EPLNNKGVVESG

-557 KTLTESVDQLKVV
+557 KTLTESVDQLKIV

-575 GLNDSCTV
+575 GLNNSCTV

-612 IVGSGQKVT
+612 IVGGGQKVT

-630 VKQWIVDFGNG
+630 VKQWVVDFGNG

-684 DPTIPEV
+684 NPTIPEV

-704 GEPSVT
+704 GEPFVT

-781 ETAESDDTSAFGV
+781 ETAESDDYTALGVATGV
-794 VTGIIAGGTVI
+794 VVGGATVAVAG
-805 AVTGWVGTE
+805 WQLYNLGTE

-888 KSVSRFAVIKAW
+888 KSVSRFAIIKAW

>member
-1 MPNKIAVLGP
+1 MHL
-11 QKEEQHEKKVM
+11 H
-22 GTCCQCIACGVHGS
+22 S
-36 SCLSYECICIRG
+36 

-100 DASVAYYDDAE
+100 VASVAYYDNAE
-111 CTGTEAE
+111 CTGAEAE

-133 ESVVKEFTINKA
+133 EFVVKEFTINKA
-145 TPKNEDFTIICNGK
+145 DPKNEDFTIKFKDQVI
-159 KLDPNGGNAY
+159 DPTGGNVY
-169 RTLGKNDTFAMS
+169 QTLGEDGDATIT
-181 HTTEEDIRVNEDEY
+181 HTTEADINAGPYD
-195 EKIFDFFGFNFYT
+195 KFFGFEWYQADGT
-208 SEGKPLTA
+208 TKLTEV
-216 SISEPGTYII
+216 ISKPGTYIV
-226 KAWFR
+226 KAWFK
-231 GSKNLKGTKV
+231 GSKNLNGWKV
-241 GQSGEEFA
+241 NTEGKVFA

-263 VTNEMTSGKVYDGT
+263 VTDEMKAGKVYDGA

-287 YSEDEVTTE
+287 YSEDKVATE
-296 YYFLEQTSG
+296 YYLLEQTSG
-305 EWVKVEHPTDAG
+305 EWVKVEHPTNVG

-325 NGATQQNDDL
+325 NGATQQNDGV
-335 WRFKIKEANIDASKF
+335 WQFKIEPAEIDPSKF
-350 HAELDGEPV
+350 TATLDGKTV
-359 KQGEPFKMTSPAS
+359 MQDEPFEMTSPAS

-383 TYEGEPDINLHDF
+383 TYEGEPDIDLHDF

-417 EYMDENG
+417 EYMDEDG
-424 RLKPGTYVYKLYFIG
+424 RLKPGTYIYKLYFIG

-449 DDPLYTINLT
+449 DAPLYTINLT
-459 LTADSITELNPDIDG
+459 LTADSITELKPTDG
-474 LTKNEDTEDGGYTL
+474 LTKNDDTEDGGYTL

-494 ALGEDSAPVT
+494 ALGEDSDPVT
-504 APLNNKGVVESG
+504 EPLNNKGVVESG

-529 GTFAEVENAEEITGG
+529 GTFANVENAEEITGG
-544 IFAQNPEECLAAG
+544 IFAQNPEECLVAG
-557 KTLTESVDQLKVV
+557 KTLTGSVDQLKVV

-583 NDVIGAKENGIAVMA
+583 NDVIGAMENGIAVMA

-603 SIEAAPAAY
+603 SIEATPAAY
-612 IVGSGQKVT
+612 IVGSGQKIT

-630 VKQWIVDFGNG
+630 VKQWVVDFGNG
-641 TTETYN
+641 TTKTYD
-647 GNTAAFTVDAA
+647 GDTAAFTVDAA

-671 TLPTPVDPKPVDP
+671 TLPTPVDPN
-684 DPTIPEV
+684 PTIPEV

-704 GEPSVT
+704 GEPSAT
-710 VKAGDTV
+710 IKAGDTV

-771 FTISAAFGTA
+771 FTISVAFGTA
-781 ETAESDDTSAFGV
+781 ETAESDDYTALGVATGV
-794 VTGIIAGGTVI
+794 VVGGATVAVAG
-805 AVTGWVGTE
+805 WQLYNLGTE

-820 LPQGASIPTNRQE
+820 LPQGTSIPTNRQE

-852 ADIAADQTDAQ
+852 ADIAAEQTDAQ

-874 MDSADED
+874 LDAADED
-881 SSSFAPN
+881 SSVFAPN

>member
-36 SCLSYECICIRG
+36 SCLPYECICIRG
-48 GGGVSESSITA
+48 GGVSESSIAA

-91 PEVTSTKYT
+91 PAVTSTKYT
-100 DASVAYYDDAE
+100 VASVAYYDNAE

-118 LKNAGTYYAKITVGE
+118 LKNAGTYYAKITVDEG
-133 ESVVKEFTINKA
+133 SVVKEFTINKA
-145 TPKNEDFTIICNGK
+145 IPKNEDFTIIFNGK

-169 RTLGKNDTFAMS
+169 QTLGKNDTFAMS

-208 SEGKPLTA
+208 SEGKPLTE

-296 YYFLEQTSG
+296 YYLLEQTNG

-317 TYCVRVTV
+317 TYCVRITV

-335 WRFKIKEANIDASKF
+335 WRFKIEKANIDASKF

-359 KQGEPFKMTSPAS
+359 KQGESFEMTSPAS

-417 EYMDENG
+417 EYMDEDG

-459 LTADSITELNPDIDG
+459 LTADSITELKPTDG
-474 LTKNEDTEDGGYTL
+474 LTKNDDTEDGGYTL

-494 ALGEDSAPVT
+494 ALGEDSDPVT

-529 GTFAEVENAEEITGG
+529 GTFANVENAEEITGG

-583 NDVIGAKENGIAVMA
+583 NDVIGAEENGIAVMA

-603 SIEAAPAAY
+603 SIEATPAAY
-612 IVGSGQKVT
+612 IVGSGQKIT

-630 VKQWIVDFGNG
+630 VKQWVVDFGNG

-671 TLPTPVDPKPVDP
+671 TIPTPVDPKPVDP

-704 GEPSVT
+704 GEPSAT

-781 ETAESDDTSAFGV
+781 ETAESDDSSAFGV
-794 VTGIIAGGTVI
+794 VTGIIVGGTVV

-874 MDSADED
+874 LDAADEG
-881 SSSFAPN
+881 SSIFAPN

>member
-36 SCLSYECICIRG
+36 SCLSYECICIR
-48 GGGVSESSITA
+48 GGVSESSITA

-145 TPKNEDFTIICNGK
+145 TPKNEDFTIIFNGK

-494 ALGEDSAPVT
+494 ALGEDSDPVT
-504 APLNNKGVVESG
+504 EPLNNKGVVESG

-612 IVGSGQKVT
+612 IVGSSQKVT

-630 VKQWIVDFGNG
+630 VK
-641 TTETYN
+641 
-647 GNTAAFTVDAA
+647 
-658 GNTVTVTVVFEGQ
+658 
-671 TLPTPVDPKPVDP
+671 P
-684 DPTIPEV
+684 
-691 KEYTITVEDGKIN
+691 
-704 GEPSVT
+704 
-710 VKAGDTV
+710 
-717 NLTVGEVPEN
+717 
-727 MAFLYWDIPSDLLNA
+727 
-742 LIKKDGN
+742 
-749 FSNKTQ
+749 
-755 NLRFE
+755 
-760 MPELEDAAGKS
+760 
-771 FTISAAFGTA
+771 
-781 ETAESDDTSAFGV
+781 
-794 VTGIIAGGTVI
+794 
-805 AVTGWVGTE
+805 
-814 LYLKAV
+814 
-820 LPQGASIPTNRQE
+820 
-833 LALLLWQDAGKP
+833 
-845 EAVTALY
+845 
-852 ADIAADQTDAQ
+852 
-863 KAARWAIANGL
+863 AN
-874 MDSADED
+874 EC
-881 SSSFAPN
+881 
-888 KSVSRFAVIKAW
+888 
-900 NQAQKMK
+900 Q

>member
-1 MPNKIAVLGP
+1 MHL
-11 QKEEQHEKKVM
+11 H
-22 GTCCQCIACGVHGS
+22 S
-36 SCLSYECICIRG
+36 G
-48 GGGVSESSITA
+48 GGITESSITA

-69 TESISADDFTI
+69 TESINVNDFSATDEMKAGKVYDGKAFAPKL
-80 SELTYNGAVQK
+80 SYDK
-91 PEVTSTKYT
+91 TKYPN
-100 DASVAYYDDAE
+100 VEFQYYTKERIDE
-111 CTGTEAE
+111 EADE
-118 LKNAGTYYAKITVGE
+118 WKVVPVDQPVDAGTYYVR
-133 ESVVKEFTINKA
+133 VVADGVTQENEDSWKFTIEKA
-145 TPKNEDFTIICNGK
+145 DPKNEDFTIKFKDQVI
-159 KLDPNGGNAY
+159 DPTGGNVY
-169 RTLGKNDTFAMS
+169 QTLGEDGDATIT
-181 HTTEEDIRVNEDEY
+181 HTTEADINAGPYD
-195 EKIFDFFGFNFYT
+195 KFFGFEWYQADGT
-208 SEGKPLTA
+208 TKLTEV
-216 SISEPGTYII
+216 ISKPGTYIV
-226 KAWFR
+226 KGWFK
-231 GSKNLKGTKV
+231 GSKNLNGWKV
-241 GQSGEEFA
+241 NTEGKVFA
-249 TWNLIVAP
+249 TWSLIVAP

-263 VTNEMTSGKVYDGT
+263 VTDEMKNGKVYDGE

-287 YSEDEVTTE
+287 YSADEVTTE
-296 YYFLEQTSG
+296 YYLLEQTSG
-305 EWVKVEHPTDAG
+305 EWVKVERPTDAG

-325 NGATQQNDDL
+325 NGATQQNDGL
-335 WRFKIKEANIDASKF
+335 WQFKIEKANIDASKF
-350 HAELDGEPV
+350 HAELNGNPVSQDEEFELKLNAKEIATIFDHLKIAYDGEP
-359 KQGEPFKMTSPAS
+359 EISS
-372 ELDKIFDRLII
+372 D
-383 TYEGEPDINLHDF
+383 NF
-396 APRVFVDTEDG
+396 AAILLTEDG
-407 ETEIDSSKAS
+407 REISPDKTP
-417 EYMDENG
+417 DCFDG
-424 RLKPGTYVYKLYFIG
+424 DQLKPGTYFVKAYFTG
-439 TNNFNGQQKT
+439 STNFNWQEKKDT
-449 DDPLYTINLT
+449 PLYTFKLVITN
-459 LTADSITELNPDIDG
+459 SITELKETEG
-474 LTKNEDTEDGGYTL
+474 LTKNDDDDGYTL
-488 ESGYTL
+488 EDGAKL
-494 ALGEDSAPVT
+494 DLGEDSDPVT
-504 APLNNKGVVESG
+504 EPLNNKGVVESG

-529 GTFAEVENAEEITGG
+529 GTFANVENAEEITGG

-583 NDVIGAKENGIAVMA
+583 NDVIGAMENGIAVMA

-603 SIEAAPAAY
+603 SIEATPAAY
-612 IVGSGQKVT
+612 IVGSGQKIT

-630 VKQWIVDFGNG
+630 VKQWVVDFGNG

-658 GNTVTVTVVFEGQ
+658 GKTVTVTAVFEGQ
-671 TLPTPVDPKPVDP
+671 TLPTPVDPN
-684 DPTIPEV
+684 PTIPEV

-704 GEPSVT
+704 GEPSAT
-710 VKAGDTV
+710 IKAGDTV

-742 LIKKDGN
+742 LIKKDEN

-781 ETAESDDTSAFGV
+781 ETAESDDSSAFGV
-794 VTGIIAGGTVI
+794 VTGIIVGGTVV

-820 LPQGASIPTNRQE
+820 LPQGTAIPTNRQE

-874 MDSADED
+874 LDAADED
-881 SSSFAPN
+881 SSIFNPN

>member
-1 MPNKIAVLGP
+1 M
-11 QKEEQHEKKVM
+11 HW
-22 GTCCQCIACGVHGS
+22 HS
-36 SCLSYECICIRG
+36 G

-69 TESISADDFTI
+69 TGSINVNDFSATDEMKAGKVYDGKAFAPKL
-80 SELTYNGAVQK
+80 SYDK
-91 PEVTSTKYT
+91 TKYPN
-100 DASVAYYDDAE
+100 VEFQYYTKERIDE
-111 CTGTEAE
+111 EADE
-118 LKNAGTYYAKITVGE
+118 WKVVPVDQPVDAGTYYVR
-133 ESVVKEFTINKA
+133 VVADGVTQENEDSWKFTIEKA
-145 TPKNEDFTIICNGK
+145 DPKNEDFTIKFKDQVI
-159 KLDPNGGNAY
+159 DPTGGNVY
-169 RTLGKNDTFAMS
+169 QTLGEDGDATIT
-181 HTTEEDIRVNEDEY
+181 HTTEADINAGPYD
-195 EKIFDFFGFNFYT
+195 KFFGFEWYQADGT
-208 SEGKPLTA
+208 TKLTEV
-216 SISEPGTYII
+216 ISKPGTYIV
-226 KAWFR
+226 KAWFK
-231 GSKNLKGTKV
+231 GSKNLNGWKV
-241 GQSGEEFA
+241 NTEGKVFA

-263 VTNEMTSGKVYDGT
+263 VTDEMKAGKVYDGA

-287 YSEDEVTTE
+287 YSEDKVATE
-296 YYFLEQTSG
+296 YYLLEQTSG
-305 EWVKVEHPTDAG
+305 EWVKVEHPTNVG

-325 NGATQQNDDL
+325 NGATQQNDGV
-335 WRFKIKEANIDASKF
+335 WQFKIEPAEIDPSKF
-350 HAELDGEPV
+350 TATLDGKTV
-359 KQGEPFKMTSPAS
+359 MQDEPFEMTSPAS

-383 TYEGEPDINLHDF
+383 TYEGEPDISLKNF
-396 APRVFVDTEDG
+396 GTRVFTEDG
-407 ETEIDSSKAS
+407 QTELNPETTPQYFDKNDHLVA
-417 EYMDENG
+417 
-424 RLKPGTYVYKLYFIG
+424 GTYLVKAYFG
-439 TNNFNGQQKT
+439 GSDNFNGQQKT

-459 LTADSITELNPDIDG
+459 LTADSITELKPTNG
-474 LTKNEDTEDGGYTL
+474 LTKNDDTEDGGYTL

-494 ALGEDSAPVT
+494 ALGEDSDPVT
-504 APLNNKGVVESG
+504 EPLNNMGVVESG

-529 GTFAEVENAEEITGG
+529 GTFANVENAEEITGG

-583 NDVIGAKENGIAVMA
+583 NDVIGAMENGIAVMA

-603 SIEAAPAAY
+603 SIEATPAAY
-612 IVGSGQKVT
+612 IVGSGQKIT

-630 VKQWIVDFGNG
+630 VKQWVVDFGNG
-641 TTETYN
+641 TTKTYD
-647 GNTAAFTVDAA
+647 GDTAAFTVDAA

-671 TLPTPVDPKPVDP
+671 TLPTPVDPN
-684 DPTIPEV
+684 PTIPEV
-691 KEYTITVEDGKIN
+691 KEYTIAVEDGKIN
-704 GEPSVT
+704 GEPSAT

-781 ETAESDDTSAFGV
+781 ETAESDDYTALGVATGV
-794 VTGIIAGGTVI
+794 VVGGATVAVAG
-805 AVTGWVGTE
+805 WQLYNLGTE

-874 MDSADED
+874 LDAADED
-881 SSSFAPN
+881 GSVFAPN

>member
-36 SCLSYECICIRG
+36 SCLPYECICIRG
-48 GGGVSESSITA
+48 GGVSESSIAA

-91 PEVTSTKYT
+91 PAVTSTKYT
-100 DASVAYYDDAE
+100 VASVAYYDNAE

-118 LKNAGTYYAKITVGE
+118 LKNAGTYYAKITVDEG
-133 ESVVKEFTINKA
+133 SVVKEFTINKA
-145 TPKNEDFTIICNGK
+145 IPKNEDFTIIFNGK

-169 RTLGKNDTFAMS
+169 QTLGKNDTFAMS
-181 HTTEEDIRVNEDEY
+181 HTAEEDIRVNEDEY

-208 SEGKPLTA
+208 SEGKPLTE

-226 KAWFR
+226 KVWFR

-296 YYFLEQTSG
+296 YYLLEQTNG

-317 TYCVRVTV
+317 TYCVRITV

-335 WRFKIKEANIDASKF
+335 WRFKIEKANIDASKF

-359 KQGEPFKMTSPAS
+359 KQGESFEMTSPAS

-417 EYMDENG
+417 EYMDEDG

-459 LTADSITELNPDIDG
+459 LTADSITELKPTDG
-474 LTKNEDTEDGGYTL
+474 LTKNDDTEDGGYTL

-494 ALGEDSAPVT
+494 ALGEDSDPVT

-529 GTFAEVENAEEITGG
+529 GTFANVENAEEITGG

-583 NDVIGAKENGIAVMA
+583 NDVIGAEENGIAVMA

-603 SIEAAPAAY
+603 SIEATPAAY
-612 IVGSGQKVT
+612 IVGSGQKIT

-630 VKQWIVDFGNG
+630 VKQWVVDFGNG

-671 TLPTPVDPKPVDP
+671 TIPTPVDPKPVDP

-704 GEPSVT
+704 GEPSAT

-781 ETAESDDTSAFGV
+781 ETAESDDSSAFGV
-794 VTGIIAGGTVI
+794 VTGIIVGGTVV

-874 MDSADED
+874 LDAADEG
-881 SSSFAPN
+881 SSIFAPN

>member
-1 MPNKIAVLGP
+1 
-11 QKEEQHEKKVM
+11 M
-22 GTCCQCIACGVHGS
+22 GTCCQRIACGVHGS
-36 SCLSYECICIRG
+36 SHLPYECICIR

-100 DASVAYYDDAE
+100 VASVAYYDNAE
-111 CTGTEAE
+111 CTGAEAE

-133 ESVVKEFTINKA
+133 EFVVKEFTINKA
-145 TPKNEDFTIICNGK
+145 DPKNEDFTIKFKDQVI
-159 KLDPNGGNAY
+159 DPTGGNVY
-169 RTLGKNDTFAMS
+169 QTLGEDGDATIT
-181 HTTEEDIRVNEDEY
+181 HTTEADINAGPYD
-195 EKIFDFFGFNFYT
+195 KFFGFEWYQADGT
-208 SEGKPLTA
+208 TKLTEV
-216 SISEPGTYII
+216 ISKPGTYIV
-226 KAWFR
+226 KAWFK
-231 GSKNLKGTKV
+231 GSKNLNGWKV
-241 GQSGEEFA
+241 NTEGKVFA

-263 VTNEMTSGKVYDGT
+263 VTDEMKAGKVYDGA

-287 YSEDEVTTE
+287 YSEDKVATE
-296 YYFLEQTSG
+296 YYLLEQTSG
-305 EWVKVEHPTDAG
+305 EWVKAEHPTNVG

-325 NGATQQNDDL
+325 NGATQQNDGV
-335 WRFKIKEANIDASKF
+335 WQFKIEPAEIDPSKF
-350 HAELDGEPV
+350 TATLDGKTV
-359 KQGEPFKMTSPAS
+359 MQDEPFEMTSPAS

-383 TYEGEPDINLHDF
+383 TYEGEPDISLKNF
-396 APRVFVDTEDG
+396 GTRVFTEEG
-407 ETEIDSSKAS
+407 QTELNPETTPQYFDKNDHLVA
-417 EYMDENG
+417 
-424 RLKPGTYVYKLYFIG
+424 GTYLVKAYFG
-439 TNNFNGQQKT
+439 GSDNFNGQKKT

-459 LTADSITELNPDIDG
+459 LTADSITELKPTDG
-474 LTKNEDTEDGGYTL
+474 LTKNDDTEDGGYTL
-488 ESGYTL
+488 KSGYTL
-494 ALGEDSAPVT
+494 ALGEDSDPVT
-504 APLNNKGVVESG
+504 EPLNNKGVVESG

-529 GTFAEVENAEEITGG
+529 GTFVEVENAEEISGG
-544 IFAQNPEECLAAG
+544 IFAQNPADCLAAG

-612 IVGSGQKVT
+612 IVGSGQKIT
-621 LKNADASRT
+621 LKNADVSRT
-630 VKQWIVDFGNG
+630 VKQWVVDFGNG
-641 TTETYN
+641 TTKTYDSD
-647 GNTAAFTVDAA
+647 TAAFTVDAA
-658 GNTVTVTVVFEGQ
+658 GKTVTVTAVFEGQ

-684 DPTIPEV
+684 NPTIPEV

-704 GEPSVT
+704 GEPSAT
-710 VKAGDTV
+710 IKAGDTV

-771 FTISAAFGTA
+771 FTISAAFGTV
-781 ETAESDDTSAFGV
+781 ETAESDDSSAFGV
-794 VTGIIAGGTVI
+794 VTGIIVGGTVV

-874 MDSADED
+874 LDAADED
-881 SSSFAPN
+881 SSIFAPN

>member
-22 GTCCQCIACGVHGS
+22 GTCCQRIACGVHGS
-36 SCLSYECICIRG
+36 SHLPYECICIR

-145 TPKNEDFTIICNGK
+145 TPKNEDFTIKFKDQVI
-159 KLDPNGGNAY
+159 DPTGGNVY
-169 RTLGKNDTFAMS
+169 QTLGEDGDATIT
-181 HTTEEDIRVNEDEY
+181 HTTEADINAGPYD
-195 EKIFDFFGFNFYT
+195 KFFGFEWYQADGT
-208 SEGKPLTA
+208 TKLTEV
-216 SISEPGTYII
+216 ISKPGTYIV
-226 KAWFR
+226 KAWFK
-231 GSKNLKGTKV
+231 GSKNLNGWKV
-241 GQSGEEFA
+241 NTEGKVFA

-263 VTNEMTSGKVYDGT
+263 VTDEMKAGKVYDGA

-287 YSEDEVTTE
+287 YSEDKVATE
-296 YYFLEQTSG
+296 YYLLEQTSG
-305 EWVKVEHPTDAG
+305 EWVKVEHPTNVG

-325 NGATQQNDDL
+325 NGATQQNDGV
-335 WRFKIKEANIDASKF
+335 WQFKIEPAEIDPSKF
-350 HAELDGEPV
+350 TATLDGKTV
-359 KQGEPFKMTSPAS
+359 MQDEPFEMTSPAS

-383 TYEGEPDINLHDF
+383 TYEGEPDIDLHDF

-417 EYMDENG
+417 EYLDEDG
-424 RLKPGTYVYKLYFIG
+424 RLKPGTYIYKLYFIG

-494 ALGEDSAPVT
+494 ALGEDSDPVT
-504 APLNNKGVVESG
+504 EPLNNKGVVESG

-529 GTFAEVENAEEITGG
+529 GTFANVENAEEITGG
-544 IFAQNPEECLAAG
+544 IFAQNPEECLVAG
-557 KTLTESVDQLKVV
+557 KTLTGSVDQLKVV

-583 NDVIGAKENGIAVMA
+583 NDVIGAMENGIAVMA

-603 SIEAAPAAY
+603 SIEATPAAY
-612 IVGSGQKVT
+612 IVGSGQKIT

-630 VKQWIVDFGNG
+630 VKQWVVDFGNG

-684 DPTIPEV
+684 DPTVPEV

-781 ETAESDDTSAFGV
+781 ETAESDDSSAFGV
-794 VTGIIAGGTVI
+794 VTGIIVGGTVV

-820 LPQGASIPTNRQE
+820 LPQGTSIPTNRQE

-852 ADIAADQTDAQ
+852 ADIAAEQTDAQ

-874 MDSADED
+874 LDAADED
-881 SSSFAPN
+881 SSVFAPN

>member
-1 MPNKIAVLGP
+1 MHL
-11 QKEEQHEKKVM
+11 H
-22 GTCCQCIACGVHGS
+22 S
-36 SCLSYECICIRG
+36 
-48 GGGVSESSITA
+48 GGGVSESGVTA
-59 FSDTSSGDAG
+59 FSTTASEDTTTG
-69 TESISADDFTI
+69 SISEDDFSLSAT
-80 SELTYNGAVQK
+80 EFTYNAAVQK
-91 PEVTSTKYT
+91 PEVISEKYPN
-100 DASVAYYDDAE
+100 AKVAFYD
-111 CTGTEAE
+111 
-118 LKNAGTYYAKITVGE
+118 KNDNEVEPKDAGTYYAAITVDDVAE
-133 ESVVKEFTINKA
+133 TVKKEFTINMA
-145 TPKNEDFTIICNGK
+145 DPKNEDFTIKFKDQVI
-159 KLDPNGGNAY
+159 DPTGGNVY
-169 RTLGKNDTFAMS
+169 QTLGEDGDATIT
-181 HTTEEDIRVNEDEY
+181 HTTEADINAGPYD
-195 EKIFDFFGFNFYT
+195 KFFGFEWYQADGT
-208 SEGKPLTA
+208 TKLTEV
-216 SISEPGTYII
+216 ISKPGTYIV
-226 KAWFR
+226 KAWFK
-231 GSKNLKGTKV
+231 GSKNLNGWEVNTEGKV
-241 GQSGEEFA
+241 FA

-263 VTNEMTSGKVYDGT
+263 VTDEMTNGKVYDGT
-277 SFEPKLSSTK
+277 SFEPELKYDTTK
-287 YSEDEVTTE
+287 YEGAKVEFE
-296 YYFLEQTSG
+296 YYTKQYDSEIHKDKN
-305 EWVKVEHPTDAG
+305 VNVEHPTDAG
-317 TYCVRVTV
+317 TYYVRAIV
-325 NGATQQNDDL
+325 NDVSQENDE
-335 WRFKIKEANIDASKF
+335 WKFEIKPAEIDASKI
-350 HAELDGEPV
+350 AATLDGEPV
-359 KQGEPFKMTSPAS
+359 KQGEPFEMTSPAS

-383 TYEGEPDINLHDF
+383 TYEGEPDIDLHDF

-417 EYMDENG
+417 EYLDEDG
-424 RLKPGTYVYKLYFIG
+424 RLKPGTYIYKLYFIG

-494 ALGEDSAPVT
+494 ALGEDSDPVT
-504 APLNNKGVVESG
+504 EPLNNKGVVESG

-529 GTFAEVENAEEITGG
+529 GTFANVENAEEITGG

-583 NDVIGAKENGIAVMA
+583 NDVIGAMENGIAVMA

-603 SIEAAPAAY
+603 SIEATPAAY
-612 IVGSGQKVT
+612 IVGSGQKIT

-641 TTETYN
+641 TTKTYD
-647 GNTAAFTVDAA
+647 GDTAAFTVDAA

-671 TLPTPVDPKPVDP
+671 TLPTPVDPN
-684 DPTIPEV
+684 PTIPEV

-704 GEPSVT
+704 GEPSATIKV
-710 VKAGDTV
+710 GDTV

-781 ETAESDDTSAFGV
+781 ETAESDDSSAFGV
-794 VTGIIAGGTVI
+794 VTGIIVGGTVV
-805 AVTGWVGTE
+805 AVTGWVGTK

-820 LPQGASIPTNRQE
+820 LPQGTSIPTNRQE

-874 MDSADED
+874 LDAADED
-881 SSSFAPN
+881 SSIFAPN

>member
-1 MPNKIAVLGP
+1 
-11 QKEEQHEKKVM
+11 M

-36 SCLSYECICIRG
+36 SCLSYECICIR

-100 DASVAYYDDAE
+100 VASVAYYDNAE
-111 CTGTEAE
+111 CTGAEAE

-133 ESVVKEFTINKA
+133 EFVVKEFTINKA
-145 TPKNEDFTIICNGK
+145 DPKNEDFTIKFKDQVI
-159 KLDPNGGNAY
+159 DPTGGNVY
-169 RTLGKNDTFAMS
+169 QTLGEDGDATIT
-181 HTTEEDIRVNEDEY
+181 HTTEADINAGPYD
-195 EKIFDFFGFNFYT
+195 KFFGFEWYQADGT
-208 SEGKPLTA
+208 TKLTEV
-216 SISEPGTYII
+216 ISKPGTYIV
-226 KAWFR
+226 KAWFK
-231 GSKNLKGTKV
+231 GSKNLNGWKV
-241 GQSGEEFA
+241 NTEGKVFA

-263 VTNEMTSGKVYDGT
+263 VTDEMKAGKVYDGA

-287 YSEDEVTTE
+287 YSEDKVATE
-296 YYFLEQTSG
+296 YYLLEQTSG
-305 EWVKVEHPTDAG
+305 EWVKVEHPTNVG

-325 NGATQQNDDL
+325 NGATQQNDGV
-335 WRFKIKEANIDASKF
+335 WQFKIEPAEIDPSKF
-350 HAELDGEPV
+350 TATLDGKTV
-359 KQGEPFKMTSPAS
+359 MQDEPFEMTSPAS

-383 TYEGEPDINLHDF
+383 TYEGEPDIDLHDF

-417 EYMDENG
+417 EYMDEDG
-424 RLKPGTYVYKLYFIG
+424 RLKPGTYIYKLYFIG

-449 DDPLYTINLT
+449 DAPLYTINLT
-459 LTADSITELNPDIDG
+459 LTADSITELKPTDG
-474 LTKNEDTEDGGYTL
+474 LTKNDDTEDGGYTL

-494 ALGEDSAPVT
+494 ALGEDSDPVT
-504 APLNNKGVVESG
+504 EPLNNKGVVESG

-529 GTFAEVENAEEITGG
+529 GTFANVENAEEITGG
-544 IFAQNPEECLAAG
+544 IFAQNPEECLVAG
-557 KTLTESVDQLKVV
+557 KTLTGSVDQLKVV

-583 NDVIGAKENGIAVMA
+583 NDVIGAMENGIAVMA

-603 SIEAAPAAY
+603 SIEATPAAY
-612 IVGSGQKVT
+612 IVGSGQKIT

-630 VKQWIVDFGNG
+630 VKQWVVDFGNG
-641 TTETYN
+641 TTKTYD
-647 GNTAAFTVDAA
+647 GDTAAFTVDAA

-671 TLPTPVDPKPVDP
+671 TLPTPVDPN
-684 DPTIPEV
+684 PTIPEV

-704 GEPSVT
+704 GEPSAT
-710 VKAGDTV
+710 IKAGDTV

-781 ETAESDDTSAFGV
+781 ETAESDDYTALGVATGV
-794 VTGIIAGGTVI
+794 VVGGATVAVAG
-805 AVTGWVGTE
+805 WQLYNLGTE

-820 LPQGASIPTNRQE
+820 LPQGTSIPTNRQE

-852 ADIAADQTDAQ
+852 ADIAAEQTDAQ

-874 MDSADED
+874 LDAADED
-881 SSSFAPN
+881 SSVFAPN

>member
-1 MPNKIAVLGP
+1 
-11 QKEEQHEKKVM
+11 M
-22 GTCCQCIACGVHGS
+22 GTCCQRIACGVHGS
-36 SCLSYECICIRG
+36 SNLPYECICIR

-59 FSDTSSGDAG
+59 FSDTSSGNAG
-69 TESISADDFTI
+69 AESISADDFTI

-100 DASVAYYDDAE
+100 VASVAYYDNAE
-111 CTGTEAE
+111 CTGAEAE

-133 ESVVKEFTINKA
+133 ESVVKEFIINKA
-145 TPKNEDFTIICNGK
+145 DPKNEDFTIKFKDQVI
-159 KLDPNGGNAY
+159 DPTGGNVY
-169 RTLGKNDTFAMS
+169 QTLGEDGDATIT
-181 HTTEEDIRVNEDEY
+181 HTTEADINAGPYD
-195 EKIFDFFGFNFYT
+195 KFFGFEWYQADGT
-208 SEGKPLTA
+208 TKLTEV
-216 SISEPGTYII
+216 ISKPGTYIV
-226 KAWFR
+226 KAWFK
-231 GSKNLKGTKV
+231 GSKNLNGWKV
-241 GQSGEEFA
+241 NTEGKVFA

-263 VTNEMTSGKVYDGT
+263 VTDEMTNGKVYDGT

-296 YYFLEQTSG
+296 YYLLEQTSG
-305 EWVKVEHPTDAG
+305 EWVKVEHPTNVG

-325 NGATQQNDDL
+325 NGATQQNDGV
-335 WRFKIKEANIDASKF
+335 WQFKIEPAEIDPSKF
-350 HAELDGEPV
+350 TATLDGKTV
-359 KQGEPFKMTSPAS
+359 MQDEPFEMTSPAS
-372 ELDKIFDRLII
+372 ELDKIFDRLIV
-383 TYEGEPDINLHDF
+383 TYEGEPDIDLHDF

-417 EYMDENG
+417 EYMDEDG
-424 RLKPGTYVYKLYFIG
+424 RLKPGTYIYKLYFIG
-439 TNNFNGQQKT
+439 TNNFKGQQKT

-459 LTADSITELNPDIDG
+459 LTADSITELKPTDG
-474 LTKNEDTEDGGYTL
+474 LTKNDDTEDGGYTL
-488 ESGYTL
+488 KSGYTL
-494 ALGEDSAPVT
+494 ALGEDSDPVT
-504 APLNNKGVVESG
+504 EPLNNKGVVESG

-529 GTFAEVENAEEITGG
+529 GTFANVENAEEITGG
-544 IFAQNPEECLAAG
+544 IFAQNPAECLAAG

-583 NDVIGAKENGIAVMA
+583 NDVIGAMENGIAVMA

-603 SIEAAPAAY
+603 SIEATPAAY
-612 IVGSGQKVT
+612 IVGSGQKIT

-630 VKQWIVDFGNG
+630 VKQWVVDFGNG
-641 TTETYN
+641 TTKTYN

-671 TLPTPVDPKPVDP
+671 TLPTPVDPN
-684 DPTIPEV
+684 PTIPGV

-704 GEPSVT
+704 GEPSAT
-710 VKAGDTV
+710 IKAGDTV

-781 ETAESDDTSAFGV
+781 ETAESDDSSAFGV
-794 VTGIIAGGTVI
+794 VTGIIVGGTVV

-874 MDSADED
+874 LDAADED
-881 SSSFAPN
+881 SSIFAPN

>member
-36 SCLSYECICIRG
+36 SCLSYECICIR

-100 DASVAYYDDAE
+100 VASVAYYDNAE
-111 CTGTEAE
+111 CTGAEAE

-133 ESVVKEFTINKA
+133 EFVVKEFTINKA
-145 TPKNEDFTIICNGK
+145 DPKNEDFTIKFKDQVI
-159 KLDPNGGNAY
+159 DPTGGNVY
-169 RTLGKNDTFAMS
+169 QTLGEDGDATIT
-181 HTTEEDIRVNEDEY
+181 HTTEADINAGPYD
-195 EKIFDFFGFNFYT
+195 KFFGFEWYQADGT
-208 SEGKPLTA
+208 TKLTEV
-216 SISEPGTYII
+216 ISKPGTYIV
-226 KAWFR
+226 KAWFK
-231 GSKNLKGTKV
+231 GSKNLNGWKV
-241 GQSGEEFA
+241 NTEGKVFA

-263 VTNEMTSGKVYDGT
+263 VTDEMKAGKVYDGA

-287 YSEDEVTTE
+287 YSEDKVATE
-296 YYFLEQTSG
+296 YYLLEQTSG
-305 EWVKVEHPTDAG
+305 EWVKVEHPTNVG

-325 NGATQQNDDL
+325 NGATQQNDGV
-335 WRFKIKEANIDASKF
+335 WQFKIEPAEIDPSKF
-350 HAELDGEPV
+350 TATLDGKTV
-359 KQGEPFKMTSPAS
+359 MQDEPFEMTSPAS

-383 TYEGEPDINLHDF
+383 TYEGEPDIDLHDF

-417 EYMDENG
+417 EYMDEDG
-424 RLKPGTYVYKLYFIG
+424 RLKPGTYIYKLYFIG

-449 DDPLYTINLT
+449 DAPLYTINLT
-459 LTADSITELNPDIDG
+459 LTADSITELKPTDG
-474 LTKNEDTEDGGYTL
+474 LTKNDDTEDGGYTL

-494 ALGEDSAPVT
+494 ALGEDSDPVT
-504 APLNNKGVVESG
+504 EPLNNKGVVESG

-529 GTFAEVENAEEITGG
+529 GTFANVENAEEITGG
-544 IFAQNPEECLAAG
+544 IFAQNPEECLVAG
-557 KTLTESVDQLKVV
+557 KTLTGSVDQLKVV

-583 NDVIGAKENGIAVMA
+583 NDVIGAMENGIAVMA

-603 SIEAAPAAY
+603 SIEATPAAY
-612 IVGSGQKVT
+612 IVGSGQKIT

-630 VKQWIVDFGNG
+630 VKQWVVDFGNG
-641 TTETYN
+641 TTKTYD
-647 GNTAAFTVDAA
+647 GDTAAFTVDAA

-671 TLPTPVDPKPVDP
+671 TLPTPVDPN
-684 DPTIPEV
+684 PTIPEV

-704 GEPSVT
+704 GEPSAT
-710 VKAGDTV
+710 IKAGDTV

-781 ETAESDDTSAFGV
+781 ETAESDDYTALGVATGV
-794 VTGIIAGGTVI
+794 VVGGATVAVAG
-805 AVTGWVGTE
+805 WQLYNLGTE

-820 LPQGASIPTNRQE
+820 LPQGTSIPTNRQE

-852 ADIAADQTDAQ
+852 ADIAAEQTDAQ

-874 MDSADED
+874 LDAADED
-881 SSSFAPN
+881 SSVFAPN

>member
-1 MPNKIAVLGP
+1 MRFWGRRKRNNMKRKSWERVVSASLAVCMAVATSP
-11 QKEEQHEKKVM
+11 M
-22 GTCCQCIACGVHGS
+22 NAFAF
-36 SCLSYECICIRG
+36 
-48 GGGVSESSITA
+48 GGGVSESGVTA
-59 FSDTSSGDAG
+59 FSTTASEDTTTG
-69 TESISADDFTI
+69 SISEDDFSLSAT
-80 SELTYNGAVQK
+80 EFTYNAAVQK
-91 PEVTSTKYT
+91 PEVISEKYPN
-100 DASVAYYDDAE
+100 AKVAFYD
-111 CTGTEAE
+111 
-118 LKNAGTYYAKITVGE
+118 KNDNEVEPKDAGTYYAAITVDDVAE
-133 ESVVKEFTINKA
+133 TVKKEFTINMA
-145 TPKNEDFTIICNGK
+145 DPKNEDFTIKFKDQVI
-159 KLDPNGGNAY
+159 DPTGGNVY
-169 RTLGKNDTFAMS
+169 QTLGEDGDATIT
-181 HTTEEDIRVNEDEY
+181 HTTEADINAGPYD
-195 EKIFDFFGFNFYT
+195 KFFGFEWYQADGT
-208 SEGKPLTA
+208 TKLTEV
-216 SISEPGTYII
+216 ISKPGTYIV
-226 KAWFR
+226 KAWFK
-231 GSKNLKGTKV
+231 GSKNLNGWEVNTEGKV
-241 GQSGEEFA
+241 FA

-263 VTNEMTSGKVYDGT
+263 VTDEMTNGKVYDGT
-277 SFEPKLSSTK
+277 SFEPELKYDTTK
-287 YSEDEVTTE
+287 YEGAKVEFE
-296 YYFLEQTSG
+296 YYTKQYDSEIHKDKN
-305 EWVKVEHPTDAG
+305 VNVEHPTDAG
-317 TYCVRVTV
+317 TYYVRAIV
-325 NGATQQNDDL
+325 NDVSQENDE
-335 WRFKIKEANIDASKF
+335 WKFEIKPAEIDASKI
-350 HAELDGEPV
+350 AATLDGEPV
-359 KQGEPFKMTSPAS
+359 KQGEPFEMTSPAS

-383 TYEGEPDINLHDF
+383 TYEGEPDIDLHDF

-417 EYMDENG
+417 EYLDEDG
-424 RLKPGTYVYKLYFIG
+424 RLKPGTYIYKLYFIG

-494 ALGEDSAPVT
+494 ALGEDSDPVT
-504 APLNNKGVVESG
+504 EPLNNKGVVESG

-529 GTFAEVENAEEITGG
+529 GTFANVENAEEITGG

-583 NDVIGAKENGIAVMA
+583 NDVIGAMENGIAVMA

-603 SIEAAPAAY
+603 SIEATPAAY
-612 IVGSGQKVT
+612 IVGSGQKIT

-641 TTETYN
+641 TTKTYD
-647 GNTAAFTVDAA
+647 GDTAAFTVDAA

-671 TLPTPVDPKPVDP
+671 TLPTPVDPN
-684 DPTIPEV
+684 PTIPEV

-704 GEPSVT
+704 GEPSAT
-710 VKAGDTV
+710 IKAGDTV

-781 ETAESDDTSAFGV
+781 ETAESDDSSAFGV
-794 VTGIIAGGTVI
+794 VTGIIVGGTVV
-805 AVTGWVGTE
+805 AVTGWVGTK

-820 LPQGASIPTNRQE
+820 LPQGTSIPTNRQE

-874 MDSADED
+874 LDAADED
-881 SSSFAPN
+881 SSIFAPN

>member
-1 MPNKIAVLGP
+1 MHL
-11 QKEEQHEKKVM
+11 H
-22 GTCCQCIACGVHGS
+22 S
-36 SCLSYECICIRG
+36 

-100 DASVAYYDDAE
+100 VASVAYYDNAE
-111 CTGTEAE
+111 CTGAEAE

-133 ESVVKEFTINKA
+133 EFVVKEFTINKA
-145 TPKNEDFTIICNGK
+145 DPKNEDFTIKFKDQVI
-159 KLDPNGGNAY
+159 DPTGGNVY
-169 RTLGKNDTFAMS
+169 QTLGEDGDATIT
-181 HTTEEDIRVNEDEY
+181 HTTEADINAGPYD
-195 EKIFDFFGFNFYT
+195 KFFGFEWYQADGT
-208 SEGKPLTA
+208 TKLTEV
-216 SISEPGTYII
+216 ISKPGTYIV
-226 KAWFR
+226 KAWFK
-231 GSKNLKGTKV
+231 GSKNLNGWKV
-241 GQSGEEFA
+241 NTEGKVFA

-257 AQEDFT
+257 AEEDFT
-263 VTNEMTSGKVYDGT
+263 VTDEMKAGKVYDGA

-287 YSEDEVTTE
+287 YSEDKVATE
-296 YYFLEQTSG
+296 YYLLEQTSG
-305 EWVKVEHPTDAG
+305 EWVKVEHPTNVG

-325 NGATQQNDDL
+325 NGATQQNDGV
-335 WRFKIKEANIDASKF
+335 WQFKIEPAEIDPSKF
-350 HAELDGEPV
+350 TATLDGKTV
-359 KQGEPFKMTSPAS
+359 MQDEPFEMTSPAS

-383 TYEGEPDINLHDF
+383 TYEGEPDISLKNF
-396 APRVFVDTEDG
+396 GTRVFTEDG
-407 ETEIDSSKAS
+407 QTELNPETTPQYFDKNDHLVA
-417 EYMDENG
+417 
-424 RLKPGTYVYKLYFIG
+424 GTYLVKAYFG
-439 TNNFNGQQKT
+439 GSDNFNGQKKT

-459 LTADSITELNPDIDG
+459 LTADSITELKPTDG
-474 LTKNEDTEDGGYTL
+474 LTKNDDTEDGGYTL

-494 ALGEDSAPVT
+494 ALGEDSDPVT
-504 APLNNKGVVESG
+504 EPLNNKGVVESG

-529 GTFAEVENAEEITGG
+529 GTFANVENAEEITGG

-583 NDVIGAKENGIAVMA
+583 NDVIGAMENGIAVMA

-603 SIEAAPAAY
+603 SIEATPAAY
-612 IVGSGQKVT
+612 IVGSGQKIT

-630 VKQWIVDFGNG
+630 VKQWVVDFGNG

-658 GNTVTVTVVFEGQ
+658 GKTVTVTAVFEGQ
-671 TLPTPVDPKPVDP
+671 TLPTPVDPN
-684 DPTIPEV
+684 PTIPEV

-704 GEPSVT
+704 GEPSAT
-710 VKAGDTV
+710 IKAGDTV

-742 LIKKDGN
+742 LIKKDEN

-781 ETAESDDTSAFGV
+781 ETAESDDSSAFGV
-794 VTGIIAGGTVI
+794 VTGIIVGGTVV

-820 LPQGASIPTNRQE
+820 LPQGTAIPTNRQE

-874 MDSADED
+874 LDAADED
-881 SSSFAPN
+881 SSIFNPN

>member
-22 GTCCQCIACGVHGS
+22 GTCCQRIACGVHGS
-36 SCLSYECICIRG
+36 SNLPYECICIR
-48 GGGVSESSITA
+48 GGVSESSITA
-59 FSDTSSGDAG
+59 FSDTSSGNAG
-69 TESISADDFTI
+69 AESISADDFTI

-100 DASVAYYDDAE
+100 VASVAYYDNAE
-111 CTGTEAE
+111 CTGAEAE

-133 ESVVKEFTINKA
+133 ESVVKEFIINKA
-145 TPKNEDFTIICNGK
+145 DPKNEDFTIKFKDQVI
-159 KLDPNGGNAY
+159 DPTGGNVY
-169 RTLGKNDTFAMS
+169 QTLGEDGDATIT
-181 HTTEEDIRVNEDEY
+181 HTTEADINAGPYD
-195 EKIFDFFGFNFYT
+195 KFFGFEWYQADGT
-208 SEGKPLTA
+208 TKLTEV
-216 SISEPGTYII
+216 ISKPGTYIV
-226 KAWFR
+226 KAWFK
-231 GSKNLKGTKV
+231 GSKNLNGWKV
-241 GQSGEEFA
+241 NTEGKAFA

-263 VTNEMTSGKVYDGT
+263 VTDEMTNGKVYDGT

-296 YYFLEQTSG
+296 YYLLEQTSG
-305 EWVKVEHPTDAG
+305 EWVKVEHPTNVG

-325 NGATQQNDDL
+325 NGATQQNDGV
-335 WRFKIKEANIDASKF
+335 WQFKIEPAEIDPSKF
-350 HAELDGEPV
+350 TATLDGKTV
-359 KQGEPFKMTSPAS
+359 MQDEPFEMTSPAS
-372 ELDKIFDRLII
+372 ELDKIFDRLIV
-383 TYEGEPDINLHDF
+383 TYEGEPDIDLHDF

-417 EYMDENG
+417 EYMDEDG
-424 RLKPGTYVYKLYFIG
+424 RLKPGTYIYKLYFIG

-459 LTADSITELNPDIDG
+459 LTADSITELKPTDG
-474 LTKNEDTEDGGYTL
+474 LTKNDDTEDGGYTL
-488 ESGYTL
+488 KSGYTL
-494 ALGEDSAPVT
+494 ALGEDSDPVT
-504 APLNNKGVVESG
+504 EPLNNKGVVESG

-529 GTFAEVENAEEITGG
+529 GTFANVENAEEITGG

-583 NDVIGAKENGIAVMA
+583 NDVIGAMENGIAVMA

-603 SIEAAPAAY
+603 SIEATPAAY
-612 IVGSGQKVT
+612 IVGSGQKIT

-630 VKQWIVDFGNG
+630 VKQWVVDFGNG
-641 TTETYN
+641 TTKTYD
-647 GNTAAFTVDAA
+647 GDTAAFTVDAA

-671 TLPTPVDPKPVDP
+671 TLPTPVDPN
-684 DPTIPEV
+684 PTIPEV

-704 GEPSVT
+704 GEPSATIKV
-710 VKAGDTV
+710 GDTV

-742 LIKKDGN
+742 LIKKDEN

-781 ETAESDDTSAFGV
+781 ETAESDDSSAFGV
-794 VTGIIAGGTVI
+794 VTGIIVGGTVV

-874 MDSADED
+874 LDAADED
-881 SSSFAPN
+881 SSIFAPN

>member
-1 MPNKIAVLGP
+1 MHL
-11 QKEEQHEKKVM
+11 H
-22 GTCCQCIACGVHGS
+22 S
-36 SCLSYECICIRG
+36 
-48 GGGVSESSITA
+48 GGGVSESGITA
-59 FSDTSSGDAG
+59 FSETAEGA
-69 TESISADDFTI
+69 TEKTITADDFKT
-80 SELTYNGAVQK
+80 TGDTAVYNGRVSGIYTITPPDGYWIDIEDGQ
-91 PEVTSTKYT
+91 TFSYYT
-100 DASVAYYDDAE
+100 DEKCSEEPVVPKDV
-111 CTGTEAE
+111 GV
-118 LKNAGTYYAKITVGE
+118 YYAKIPVKDHPELDIVKRFEIIQDPVTKDSFRFMFKGQVITDSITVIAGE
-133 ESVVKEFTINKA
+133 DSLEDLDVCYVNLNVDFPKEVTLD
-145 TPKNEDFTIICNGK
+145 DFTTEIC
-159 KLDPNGGNAY
+159 DESGNKVLLP
-169 RTLGKNDTFAMS
+169 TK
-181 HTTEEDIRVNEDEY
+181 
-195 EKIFDFFGFNFYT
+195 
-208 SEGKPLTA
+208 
-216 SISEPGTYII
+216 PGTYHY
-226 KAWFR
+226 KAKVKFKGTKNLTKNDELAVWDYTYIVKADAADFKVSATMNADMVYDGTTSYKPELDYDKDKYSNVDVKFEYYTIYFNTETGTHEDLEVENPIEGGTYYIRAIVNGETLEDEGYWHFNILPGEFNVANFR
-231 GSKNLKGTKV
+231 AELDGKAFTKADVPELKVDESGFETIYSRLVITYDGQPDVDLKKFDTVLYTEDGQTKIDLRNPSPDYVIQDDEGYRLKPGNYLVKLYFEGSKNL
-241 GQSGEEFA
+241 
-249 TWNLIVAP
+249 I
-257 AQEDFT
+257 
-263 VTNEMTSGKVYDGT
+263 
-277 SFEPKLSSTK
+277 
-287 YSEDEVTTE
+287 
-296 YYFLEQTSG
+296 
-305 EWVKVEHPTDAG
+305 
-317 TYCVRVTV
+317 
-325 NGATQQNDDL
+325 
-335 WRFKIKEANIDASKF
+335 
-350 HAELDGEPV
+350 
-359 KQGEPFKMTSPAS
+359 
-372 ELDKIFDRLII
+372 
-383 TYEGEPDINLHDF
+383 
-396 APRVFVDTEDG
+396 
-407 ETEIDSSKAS
+407 
-417 EYMDENG
+417 
-424 RLKPGTYVYKLYFIG
+424 
-439 TNNFNGQQKT
+439 GQQT
-449 DDPLYTINLT
+449 DESDNYQDDPLYTVKLVLT
-459 LTADSITELNPDIDG
+459 SDPVTELNPDIDG
-474 LTKNEDTEDGGYTL
+474 LTKNEDGGYTL
-488 ESGYTL
+488 KSGYTL
-494 ALGEDSAPVT
+494 ALGEDSDPVT
-504 APLNNKGVVESG
+504 EPLNNKGVVESG

-529 GTFAEVENAEEITGG
+529 GTFANVENAEEITGG

-583 NDVIGAKENGIAVMA
+583 NDVIGAEENGIAVMA

-603 SIEAAPAAY
+603 SIEATPAAY
-612 IVGSGQKVT
+612 IVGSGQKIT

-630 VKQWIVDFGNG
+630 VKQWVVDFGNG

-684 DPTIPEV
+684 NPTIPEV

-704 GEPSVT
+704 GEPFVT

-781 ETAESDDTSAFGV
+781 ETAESDDYTALGVATGV
-794 VTGIIAGGTVI
+794 VVGGATVAVAG
-805 AVTGWVGTE
+805 WQLYNLGTE

-888 KSVSRFAVIKAW
+888 KSVSRFAIIKAW

>member
-1 MPNKIAVLGP
+1 
-11 QKEEQHEKKVM
+11 M
-22 GTCCQCIACGVHGS
+22 GTCCQRIACGVHGS
-36 SCLSYECICIRG
+36 SHLPYECICIRG
-48 GGGVSESSITA
+48 GVSESGVTA
-59 FSDTSSGDAG
+59 FSTTASEDTTTG
-69 TESISADDFTI
+69 SISEDDFSLSAT
-80 SELTYNGAVQK
+80 EFTYNAAVQK
-91 PEVTSTKYT
+91 PEVISEKYPN
-100 DASVAYYDDAE
+100 AKVAFYD
-111 CTGTEAE
+111 
-118 LKNAGTYYAKITVGE
+118 KNDNEVEPKDAGTYYAAITVDDVAE
-133 ESVVKEFTINKA
+133 TVKKEFTINMA
-145 TPKNEDFTIICNGK
+145 DPKNEDFTIKFKDQVI
-159 KLDPNGGNAY
+159 DPTGGNVY
-169 RTLGKNDTFAMS
+169 QTLGEDGDATIT
-181 HTTEEDIRVNEDEY
+181 HTTEADINAGPYD
-195 EKIFDFFGFNFYT
+195 KFFGFEWYQADGT
-208 SEGKPLTA
+208 TKLTEV
-216 SISEPGTYII
+216 ISKPGTYIV
-226 KAWFR
+226 KAWFK
-231 GSKNLKGTKV
+231 GSKNLNGWKV
-241 GQSGEEFA
+241 NTEGKVFA
-249 TWNLIVAP
+249 TWSLIVAP

-263 VTNEMTSGKVYDGT
+263 VTDEMKNGKVYDGE

-287 YSEDEVTTE
+287 YSADEVTTE
-296 YYFLEQTSG
+296 YYLLEQTSG
-305 EWVKVEHPTDAG
+305 EWVKVERPTDAG

-359 KQGEPFKMTSPAS
+359 KQGEPFEMTSPAS

-383 TYEGEPDINLHDF
+383 TYEGEPDIDLHDF

-417 EYMDENG
+417 EYLDEDG
-424 RLKPGTYVYKLYFIG
+424 RLKPGTYIYKLYFIG

-459 LTADSITELNPDIDG
+459 LTADSITELKPTDG
-474 LTKNEDTEDGGYTL
+474 LTKNDDTEDGGYTL
-488 ESGYTL
+488 KSGYTL
-494 ALGEDSAPVT
+494 ALGEDSDPVT
-504 APLNNKGVVESG
+504 EPLNNMGVVESG

-529 GTFAEVENAEEITGG
+529 GTFANVENAEEITGG

-557 KTLTESVDQLKVV
+557 KTLTGSVDQLKVV

-583 NDVIGAKENGIAVMA
+583 NDVIGAMENGIAVMA

-603 SIEAAPAAY
+603 SIEATPAAY
-612 IVGSGQKVT
+612 IVGSGQKIT

-630 VKQWIVDFGNG
+630 VKQWVVDFGNG
-641 TTETYN
+641 TTKTYD
-647 GNTAAFTVDAA
+647 GDTAAFTVDAA

-671 TLPTPVDPKPVDP
+671 TLPTPVEPN
-684 DPTIPEV
+684 PTIPEV

-704 GEPSVT
+704 GEPSAT

-781 ETAESDDTSAFGV
+781 EIAESDDSSAFGV
-794 VTGIIAGGTVI
+794 VTGIIVGGTVV

-820 LPQGASIPTNRQE
+820 LPQGTAIPTNRQE

-874 MDSADED
+874 LDAADED
-881 SSSFAPN
+881 SSIFAPN

>member
-36 SCLSYECICIRG
+36 SCLSYECICIR

-100 DASVAYYDDAE
+100 VASVAYYDNAE
-111 CTGTEAE
+111 CTGAEAE

-133 ESVVKEFTINKA
+133 EFVVKEFTINKA
-145 TPKNEDFTIICNGK
+145 DPKNEDFTIKFKDQVI
-159 KLDPNGGNAY
+159 DPTGGNVY
-169 RTLGKNDTFAMS
+169 QTLGEDGDATIT
-181 HTTEEDIRVNEDEY
+181 HTTEADINAGPYD
-195 EKIFDFFGFNFYT
+195 KFFGFEWYQADGT
-208 SEGKPLTA
+208 TKLTEV
-216 SISEPGTYII
+216 ISKPGTYIV
-226 KAWFR
+226 KAWFK
-231 GSKNLKGTKV
+231 GSKNLNGWKV
-241 GQSGEEFA
+241 NTEGKVFA

-263 VTNEMTSGKVYDGT
+263 VTDEMKAGKVYDGA

-287 YSEDEVTTE
+287 YSEDKVATE
-296 YYFLEQTSG
+296 YYLLEQTSG
-305 EWVKVEHPTDAG
+305 EWVKVEHPTNVG

-325 NGATQQNDDL
+325 NGATQQNDGV
-335 WRFKIKEANIDASKF
+335 WQFKIEPAEIDPSKF
-350 HAELDGEPV
+350 TATLDGKTV
-359 KQGEPFKMTSPAS
+359 MQDEPFEMTSPAS

-383 TYEGEPDINLHDF
+383 TYEGEPDIDLHDF

-417 EYMDENG
+417 EYMDEDG
-424 RLKPGTYVYKLYFIG
+424 RLKPGTYIYKLYFIG

-449 DDPLYTINLT
+449 DAPLYTINLT
-459 LTADSITELNPDIDG
+459 LTADSITELKPTDG
-474 LTKNEDTEDGGYTL
+474 LTKNDDTEDGGYTL

-494 ALGEDSAPVT
+494 ALGEDSDTVT
-504 APLNNKGVVESG
+504 EPLNNKGVVESG

-529 GTFAEVENAEEITGG
+529 GTFANVENAEEITGG
-544 IFAQNPEECLAAG
+544 IFAQNPEECLVAG
-557 KTLTESVDQLKVV
+557 KTLTGSVDQLKVV

-583 NDVIGAKENGIAVMA
+583 NDVIGAMENGIAVMA

-603 SIEAAPAAY
+603 SIEATPAAY
-612 IVGSGQKVT
+612 IVGSGQKIT

-630 VKQWIVDFGNG
+630 VKQWVVDFGNG
-641 TTETYN
+641 TTKTYD
-647 GNTAAFTVDAA
+647 GDTAAFTVDAA

-671 TLPTPVDPKPVDP
+671 TLPTPVDPN
-684 DPTIPEV
+684 PTIPEV

-704 GEPSVT
+704 GEPSAT
-710 VKAGDTV
+710 IKAGDTV

-781 ETAESDDTSAFGV
+781 ETAESDDYTALGVATGV
-794 VTGIIAGGTVI
+794 VVGGATVAVAG
-805 AVTGWVGTE
+805 WQLYNLGTE

-820 LPQGASIPTNRQE
+820 LPQGTSIPTNRQE

-852 ADIAADQTDAQ
+852 ADIAAEQTDAQ

-874 MDSADED
+874 LDAADED
-881 SSSFAPN
+881 SSVFAPN

>member
-100 DASVAYYDDAE
+100 VASVAYYDNAE
-111 CTGTEAE
+111 CTGAEAE

-133 ESVVKEFTINKA
+133 EFVVKEFTINKA
-145 TPKNEDFTIICNGK
+145 DPKNEDFTIKFKDQVI
-159 KLDPNGGNAY
+159 DPTGGNVY
-169 RTLGKNDTFAMS
+169 QTLGEDGDATIT
-181 HTTEEDIRVNEDEY
+181 HTTEADINAGPYD
-195 EKIFDFFGFNFYT
+195 KFFGFEWYQADGT
-208 SEGKPLTA
+208 TKLTEV
-216 SISEPGTYII
+216 ISKPGTYIV
-226 KAWFR
+226 KAWFK
-231 GSKNLKGTKV
+231 GSKNLNGWKV
-241 GQSGEEFA
+241 NTEGKVFA

-263 VTNEMTSGKVYDGT
+263 VTDEMKAGKVYDGA

-287 YSEDEVTTE
+287 YSEDKVATE
-296 YYFLEQTSG
+296 YYLLEQTSG
-305 EWVKVEHPTDAG
+305 EWVKVEHPTNVG

-325 NGATQQNDDL
+325 NGATQQNDGV
-335 WRFKIKEANIDASKF
+335 WQFKIEPAEIDPSKF
-350 HAELDGEPV
+350 TATLDGKTV
-359 KQGEPFKMTSPAS
+359 MQDEPFEMTSPAS

-383 TYEGEPDINLHDF
+383 TYEGEPDIDLHDF

-417 EYMDENG
+417 EYMDEDG
-424 RLKPGTYVYKLYFIG
+424 RLKPGTYIYKLYFIG

-449 DDPLYTINLT
+449 DAPLYTINLT
-459 LTADSITELNPDIDG
+459 LTADSITELKPTDG
-474 LTKNEDTEDGGYTL
+474 LTKNDDTEDGGYTL

-494 ALGEDSAPVT
+494 ALGEDSDPVT
-504 APLNNKGVVESG
+504 EPLNNKGVVESG

-529 GTFAEVENAEEITGG
+529 GTFANVENAEEITGG
-544 IFAQNPEECLAAG
+544 IFAQNPEECLVAG
-557 KTLTESVDQLKVV
+557 KTLTGSVDQLKVV

-583 NDVIGAKENGIAVMA
+583 NDVIGAMENGIAVMA

-603 SIEAAPAAY
+603 SIEATPAAY
-612 IVGSGQKVT
+612 IVGSGQKIT

-630 VKQWIVDFGNG
+630 VKQWVVDFGNG
-641 TTETYN
+641 TTKTYD
-647 GNTAAFTVDAA
+647 GDTAAFTVDAA

-671 TLPTPVDPKPVDP
+671 TLPTPVDPN
-684 DPTIPEV
+684 PTIPEV

-704 GEPSVT
+704 GEPSAT
-710 VKAGDTV
+710 IKAGDTV

-781 ETAESDDTSAFGV
+781 ETAESDDYTALGVATGV
-794 VTGIIAGGTVI
+794 VVGGATVAVAG
-805 AVTGWVGTE
+805 WQLYNLGTE

-820 LPQGASIPTNRQE
+820 LPQGTSIPTNRQE

-852 ADIAADQTDAQ
+852 ADIAAEQTDAQ

-874 MDSADED
+874 LDAADED
-881 SSSFAPN
+881 SSVFAPN

>member
-1 MPNKIAVLGP
+1 MKRKSWERVVSASLAVCMAVAVSP
-11 QKEEQHEKKVM
+11 M
-22 GTCCQCIACGVHGS
+22 NAFAF
-36 SCLSYECICIRG
+36 G

-100 DASVAYYDDAE
+100 VASVAYYDNAE
-111 CTGTEAE
+111 CTGAEAE

-133 ESVVKEFTINKA
+133 EFVVKEFTINKA
-145 TPKNEDFTIICNGK
+145 DPKNEDFTIKFKDQVI
-159 KLDPNGGNAY
+159 DPTGGNVY
-169 RTLGKNDTFAMS
+169 QTLGEDGDATIT
-181 HTTEEDIRVNEDEY
+181 HTTEADINAGPYD
-195 EKIFDFFGFNFYT
+195 KFFGFEWYQADGT
-208 SEGKPLTA
+208 TKLTEV
-216 SISEPGTYII
+216 ISKPGTYIV
-226 KAWFR
+226 KAWFK
-231 GSKNLKGTKV
+231 GSKNLNGWKV
-241 GQSGEEFA
+241 NTEGKVFA

-263 VTNEMTSGKVYDGT
+263 VTDEMKAGKVYDGA

-287 YSEDEVTTE
+287 YSEDKVATE
-296 YYFLEQTSG
+296 YYLLEQTSG
-305 EWVKVEHPTDAG
+305 EWVKVEHPTNVG

-325 NGATQQNDDL
+325 NGATQQNDGV
-335 WRFKIKEANIDASKF
+335 WQFKIEPAEIDPSKF
-350 HAELDGEPV
+350 TATLDGKTV
-359 KQGEPFKMTSPAS
+359 MQDEPFEMTSPAS

-383 TYEGEPDINLHDF
+383 TYEGEPDIDLHDF

-417 EYMDENG
+417 EYMDEDG
-424 RLKPGTYVYKLYFIG
+424 RLKPGTYIYKLYFIG

-449 DDPLYTINLT
+449 DAPLYTINLT
-459 LTADSITELNPDIDG
+459 LTADSITELKPTDG
-474 LTKNEDTEDGGYTL
+474 LTKNDDTEDGGYTL

-494 ALGEDSAPVT
+494 ALGEDSDTVT
-504 APLNNKGVVESG
+504 EPLNNKGVVESG

-529 GTFAEVENAEEITGG
+529 GTFANVENAEEITGG
-544 IFAQNPEECLAAG
+544 IFAQNPEECLVAG
-557 KTLTESVDQLKVV
+557 KTLTGSVDQLKVV

-583 NDVIGAKENGIAVMA
+583 NDVIGAMENGIAVMA

-603 SIEAAPAAY
+603 SIEATPAAY
-612 IVGSGQKVT
+612 IVGSGQKIT

-630 VKQWIVDFGNG
+630 VKQWVVDFGNG
-641 TTETYN
+641 TTKTYD
-647 GNTAAFTVDAA
+647 GDTAAFTVDAA

-671 TLPTPVDPKPVDP
+671 TLPTPVDPN
-684 DPTIPEV
+684 PTIPEV

-704 GEPSVT
+704 GEPSAT
-710 VKAGDTV
+710 IKAGDTV

-781 ETAESDDTSAFGV
+781 ETAESDDYTALGVATGV
-794 VTGIIAGGTVI
+794 VVGGATVAVAG
-805 AVTGWVGTE
+805 WQLYNLGTE

-820 LPQGASIPTNRQE
+820 LPQGTSIPTNRQE

-852 ADIAADQTDAQ
+852 ADIAAEQTDAQ

-874 MDSADED
+874 LDAADED
-881 SSSFAPN
+881 SSVFAPN

>member
-1 MPNKIAVLGP
+1 MKRKSWERVVSASLAVCMAVATSP
-11 QKEEQHEKKVM
+11 M
-22 GTCCQCIACGVHGS
+22 NAFAF
-36 SCLSYECICIRG
+36 

-59 FSDTSSGDAG
+59 FSETSSGDAG

-145 TPKNEDFTIICNGK
+145 TPKNEDFTIIFNGK

-263 VTNEMTSGKVYDGT
+263 VTDEMKAGKVYDGA

-287 YSEDEVTTE
+287 YSEDKVATE
-296 YYFLEQTSG
+296 YYLLEQTSG
-305 EWVKVEHPTDAG
+305 EWVKVEHPTNVG

-325 NGATQQNDDL
+325 NGATQQNDGV
-335 WRFKIKEANIDASKF
+335 WQFKIEPAEIDPSKF
-350 HAELDGEPV
+350 TATLDGKTV
-359 KQGEPFKMTSPAS
+359 MQDEPFEMTSPAS

-417 EYMDENG
+417 EYLDEDG
-424 RLKPGTYVYKLYFIG
+424 RLKPGTYIYKLYFIG

-459 LTADSITELNPDIDG
+459 LTADSITELKPTDG
-474 LTKNEDTEDGGYTL
+474 LTKNDDTEDGGYTL

-494 ALGEDSAPVT
+494 ALGEDSDPVT
-504 APLNNKGVVESG
+504 EPLNNKGVVESG

-529 GTFAEVENAEEITGG
+529 GTFANVENAEEITGG
-544 IFAQNPEECLAAG
+544 IFAQNPEECLVAG
-557 KTLTESVDQLKVV
+557 KTLTGSVDQLKVV

-583 NDVIGAKENGIAVMA
+583 NDVIGAMENGIAVMA

-603 SIEAAPAAY
+603 SIEATPAAY
-612 IVGSGQKVT
+612 IVGSGQKIT

-630 VKQWIVDFGNG
+630 VKQWVVDFGNG
-641 TTETYN
+641 TTKTYD
-647 GNTAAFTVDAA
+647 GDTAAFTVDAA

-671 TLPTPVDPKPVDP
+671 TLPTPVEPN
-684 DPTIPEV
+684 PTIPEV
-691 KEYTITVEDGKIN
+691 KEYTISVEDGKIN
-704 GEPSVT
+704 GEPSAT
-710 VKAGDTV
+710 IKAGDTV

-781 ETAESDDTSAFGV
+781 ETAESDDSSAFGV
-794 VTGIIAGGTVI
+794 VTGIIVGGTVV

-820 LPQGASIPTNRQE
+820 LPQGTSIPTNRQE

-874 MDSADED
+874 LDAADED
-881 SSSFAPN
+881 SSIFAPN

>member
-1 MPNKIAVLGP
+1 
-11 QKEEQHEKKVM
+11 M

-36 SCLSYECICIRG
+36 SCLSYECICIR

-100 DASVAYYDDAE
+100 VASVAYYDNAE
-111 CTGTEAE
+111 CTGAEAE

-133 ESVVKEFTINKA
+133 EFVVKEFTINKA
-145 TPKNEDFTIICNGK
+145 DPKNEDFTIKFKDQVI
-159 KLDPNGGNAY
+159 DPTGGNVY
-169 RTLGKNDTFAMS
+169 QTLGEDGDATIT
-181 HTTEEDIRVNEDEY
+181 HTTEADINAGPYD
-195 EKIFDFFGFNFYT
+195 KFFGFEWYQADGT
-208 SEGKPLTA
+208 TKLTEV
-216 SISEPGTYII
+216 ISKPGTYIV
-226 KAWFR
+226 KAWFK
-231 GSKNLKGTKV
+231 GSKNLNGWKV
-241 GQSGEEFA
+241 NTEGKVFA

-263 VTNEMTSGKVYDGT
+263 VTDEMKAGKVYDGA

-287 YSEDEVTTE
+287 YSEDKVATE
-296 YYFLEQTSG
+296 YYLLEQTSG
-305 EWVKVEHPTDAG
+305 EWVKVEHPTNVG

-325 NGATQQNDDL
+325 NGATQQNDGV
-335 WRFKIKEANIDASKF
+335 WQFKIEPAEIDPSKF
-350 HAELDGEPV
+350 TATLDGKTV
-359 KQGEPFKMTSPAS
+359 MQDEPFEMTSPAS

-383 TYEGEPDINLHDF
+383 TYEGEPDIDLHDF

-417 EYMDENG
+417 EYMDEDG
-424 RLKPGTYVYKLYFIG
+424 RLKPGTYIYKLYFIG

-449 DDPLYTINLT
+449 DAPLYTINLT
-459 LTADSITELNPDIDG
+459 LTADSITELKPTDG
-474 LTKNEDTEDGGYTL
+474 LTKNDDTEDGGYTL

-494 ALGEDSAPVT
+494 ALGEDSDPVT
-504 APLNNKGVVESG
+504 EPLNNKGVVESG

-529 GTFAEVENAEEITGG
+529 GTFANVENAEEITGG
-544 IFAQNPEECLAAG
+544 IFAQNPEECLVAG
-557 KTLTESVDQLKVV
+557 KTLTGSVDQLKVV

-583 NDVIGAKENGIAVMA
+583 NDVIGAMENGIAVMA

-603 SIEAAPAAY
+603 SIEATPAAY
-612 IVGSGQKVT
+612 IVGSGQKIT

-630 VKQWIVDFGNG
+630 VKQWVVDFGNG
-641 TTETYN
+641 TTKTYD
-647 GNTAAFTVDAA
+647 GDTAAFTVDAA

-671 TLPTPVDPKPVDP
+671 TLPTPVDPN
-684 DPTIPEV
+684 PTIPEV

-704 GEPSVT
+704 GEPSAT
-710 VKAGDTV
+710 IKAGDTV

-781 ETAESDDTSAFGV
+781 ETAESDDSSAFGV
-794 VTGIIAGGTVI
+794 VTGIIVGGTVV

-888 KSVSRFAVIKAW
+888 KSVSRFAIIKAW